1 MNMFLKELDQVFTNR
16 RPSRVSIKKKLS
28 LFFTLLVLCILLANN
43 TLHYIRSKN
52 RLIEFNQKEIT
63 LVTEEIGYEVEN
75 SKNSALYLED
85 RMGQELRTASIAIQN
100 SLPADYHDIS
110 NEQLKQLAEKVMVS
124 HITLLAPVGDD
135 IVGVRSSDADEV
147 NMSTKEWGFWY
158 TSFKQLLS
166 KQPVTTTRGVTL
178 PHFWSGPIEVAS
190 SNPDHIDKWGYYYD
204 GSTNYII
211 NPYFRDNHVFDVE
224 KKFGP
229 TNVMNRFTKKLDGV
243 LELTVFNPETFGEK
257 NQNVYLNGNKYIRI
271 DDRPIWYGTYMYRN
285 TSHDK
290 KLIHNAL
297 KTGKSQSYL
306 TEINH
311 KKILKTL
318 VPIKEKNSP
327 TYVIGVVY
335 DYGLIEKELQ
345 QELIKHLLLSL
356 PFIFLVLVTS
366 SIFSTSITRPI
377 KRIMGHVNQIA
388 KGNFGKV
395 LNTRRKDELGG
406 LVANINDLS
415 HFLKT
420 YVDDLKK
427 SQEESEYHAYHD
439 FLTGLPNRRYFKE
452 ELNRRLIES
461 KDKSIDH
468 VAVLFMDIDR
478 FKDIN
483 DTLGHSKGDKLIQ
496 IVANRIKEC
505 LPSSNSFLTRQGGD
519 EFVIL
524 FSDFAP
530 NEVECIA
537 EKMLAYVQQPC
548 YIDNDEIF
556 VSMSSGLSFY
566 PNHSTNLDTLITYA
580 DVAMY
585 ASKRNGGNK
594 VTIYHDSLIKKQT
607 ERVQIET
614 RLRKAIQKSDIDV
627 YYQPKIEA
635 KHNVITGVEALVR
648 WNDAELGF
656 VSPEVFIPIAEE
668 AGLIHSLWEVVMKK
682 ACSQVSKWNKD
693 RNEKMTLAVNFSPRQ
708 FQDPIVLVN
717 EIQQFLSL
725 HRFDPT
731 WFEMEITES
740 TLLMNAE
747 ETIKALHLLK
757 KYGIS
762 ISIDDFGTG
771 YSSLSYLKKLPIDCL
786 KIDRSFIQDI
796 QEDYS
801 NSEIAQAIISLSQSL
816 KLQVIAE
823 GVEEEYQQA
832 FLIKN
837 GCDHMQGYLFSKPLA
852 AKDFEAA
859 FLNC

>member
-1 MNMFLKELDQVFTNR
+1 M
-16 RPSRVSIKKKLS
+16 SIKKKLS
-28 LFFTLLVLCILLANN
+28 VFFTLLVLCILLANN

-52 RLIEFNQKEIT
+52 RLTEFNQREIT
-63 LVTEEIGYEVEN
+63 LVTEEIAYEVEN
-75 SKNSALYLED
+75 SKNSASYMED
-85 RMGQELRTASIAIQN
+85 RMAQELRTASIAIQQ
-100 SLPADYHDIS
+100 SLPADYHDVS
-110 NEQLKQLAEKVMVS
+110 NDELKQLAKKLRVS
-124 HITLLAPVGDD
+124 HITLLAPVEGD
-135 IVGVRSSDADEV
+135 IIGVKSSDPKEI
-147 NMSTKEWGFWY
+147 NMSTKEWGYWY
-158 TSFKQLLS
+158 TSFQQLLS
-166 KQPVTTTRGVTL
+166 QQPVTTTKGLTL

-190 SNPDHIDKWGYYYD
+190 SNPNHIDKWGYYYD

-211 NPYFRDNHVFDVE
+211 DPYFRDRHVLDFE
-224 KKFGP
+224 KRFGP
-229 TNVMNRFTKKLDGV
+229 TNVMNRFTENLEGV
-243 LELTVFNPETFGEK
+243 LELTAFNPKNFGK
-257 NQNVYLNGNKYIRI
+257 RNQKVYLNGNKYIRI
-271 DDRPIWYGTYMYRN
+271 KDQPIWYGTYTYQN
-285 TSHDK
+285 TERDK
-290 KLIHNAL
+290 MSIQAAL
-297 KTGKSQSYL
+297 KTGKSQSY
-306 TEINH
+306 TAKINN
-311 KKILKTL
+311 KKVLKTL

-327 TYVIGVVY
+327 AYVIGVVY

-356 PFIFLVLVTS
+356 PFIFIVLIISFV
-366 SIFSTSITRPI
+366 FSTSITRPI
-377 KRIMGHVNQIA
+377 KHIMEHVNQIA

-395 LNTRRKDELGG
+395 LNVRRKDELGG
-406 LVANINDLS
+406 LVANINHLS

-461 KDKSIDH
+461 KEKSIRH

-483 DTLGHSKGDKLIQ
+483 DTLGHSKGDQLIQ
-496 IVANRIKEC
+496 LIANRIKEC
-505 LPSSNSFLTRQGGD
+505 LPPANNFLTRQGGD

-524 FSDFAP
+524 FSDFTP
-530 NEVECIA
+530 EEVEGIT
-537 EKMLAYVQQPC
+537 EKIMAYVQQPC
-548 YIDNDEIF
+548 YIDSDEVF
-556 VSMSSGLSFY
+556 VSISSGLSFY
-566 PNHSTNLDTLITYA
+566 PEHSTNLDTLITYA

-585 ASKRNGGNK
+585 ASKRQGGSK
-594 VTIYHDSLIKKQT
+594 VSIYHDSLNQKQA
-607 ERVQIET
+607 EKVHIET
-614 RLRKAIQKSDIDV
+614 RLRKAIQKGDIDV

-635 KHNVITGVEALVR
+635 MRNVITGVEALVR

-656 VSPEVFIPIAEE
+656 VSPEAFIPIAEE
-668 AGLIHSLWEVVMKK
+668 AGLIQSLWEVVMKK

-708 FQDPIVLVN
+708 FQDPIMLVN
-717 EIQQFLSL
+717 EIKQFLSL

-823 GVEEEYQQA
+823 GVEEEYQKA
-832 FLIKN
+832 FLMEN
-837 GCDHMQGYLFSKPLA
+837 GCDHMQGYLFSKPLNA
-852 AKDFEAA
+852 EDFEAA
-859 FLNC
+859 FLNS

>member
-1 MNMFLKELDQVFTNR
+1 M
-16 RPSRVSIKKKLS
+16 SIKKKLS
-28 LFFTLLVLCILLANN
+28 VFFTLLVLCILLANN

-52 RLIEFNQKEIT
+52 RLIEFNKKEIT
-63 LVTEEIGYEVEN
+63 LVTEEIAYEVEN
-75 SKNSALYLED
+75 SKNSASYMEN
-85 RMGQELRTASIAIQN
+85 RMAQELRTASIAIQD
-100 SLPADYHDIS
+100 SLPADYHDVS
-110 NEQLKQLAEKVMVS
+110 NDQLKRLAKKLMIS
-124 HITLLAPVGDD
+124 HITLLAPAGDD
-135 IVGVRSSDADEV
+135 IIGVKSSDPKEI
-147 NMSTKEWGFWY
+147 NMSTKEWGYWY
-158 TSFKQLLS
+158 TSFRQLLS
-166 KQPVTTTRGVTL
+166 QQTITTKKGVTL

-190 SNPDHIDKWGYYYD
+190 SNPNHIDKWGYYYD

-211 NPYFRDNHVFDVE
+211 DPYFRDRHVLDFE
-224 KKFGP
+224 KRFGP
-229 TNVMNRFTKKLDGV
+229 TNVMNRFTENLEGV
-243 LELTVFNPETFGEK
+243 LELTVFNPKNFGK
-257 NQNVYLNGNKYIRI
+257 RNQNVYLNGNKYIKI
-271 DDRPIWYGTYMYRN
+271 KDQPIWYGTYTYRN
-285 TSHDK
+285 TERDK
-290 KLIHNAL
+290 KSIQEVL

-306 TEINH
+306 AEINH
-311 KKILKTL
+311 KKVLKTL
-318 VPIKEKNSP
+318 VPIKEKNTP
-327 TYVIGVVY
+327 AYVIGVVY

-356 PFIFLVLVTS
+356 PFIFIVLIISFV
-366 SIFSTSITRPI
+366 FSTSITRPI
-377 KRIMGHVNQIA
+377 KHIMEHVNQIA

-395 LNTRRKDELGG
+395 LNVRRKDELGG
-406 LVANINDLS
+406 LVANINHLS

-461 KDKSIDH
+461 KEKSIRH

-483 DTLGHSKGDKLIQ
+483 DTLGHSKGDQLIQ
-496 IVANRIKEC
+496 LIANRIKEC
-505 LPSSNSFLTRQGGD
+505 LPPANNFLTRQGGD

-524 FSDFAP
+524 FSDFTP
-530 NEVECIA
+530 EEVEGIT
-537 EKMLAYVQQPC
+537 EKIMAYVQQPC
-548 YIDNDEIF
+548 YIDNDEVF
-556 VSMSSGLSFY
+556 VSISSGLSFY
-566 PNHSTNLDTLITYA
+566 PEHSTNLDTLITYA

-585 ASKRNGGNK
+585 ASKRQGGSK
-594 VTIYHDSLIKKQT
+594 VSIYHDSLNKKQA
-607 ERVQIET
+607 EKVHIET
-614 RLRKAIQKSDIDV
+614 RLRKAIQKGDIDV

-635 KHNVITGVEALVR
+635 HRNVITGVEALVR

-656 VSPEVFIPIAEE
+656 VSPEAFIPIAEE
-668 AGLIHSLWEVVMKK
+668 AGLIQYLWEVVMKK
-682 ACSQVSKWNKD
+682 ACSQVSEWNKVSD
-693 RNEKMTLAVNFSPRQ
+693 EKMTLAVNFSPRQ
-708 FQDPIVLVN
+708 FQDPVVLVN
-717 EIQQFLSL
+717 EIKHFLSL
-725 HRFDPT
+725 HRFDPA

-816 KLQVIAE
+816 KLEVIAE
-823 GVEEEYQQA
+823 GVEEEYQKA
-832 FLIKN
+832 FLMEN

-852 AKDFEAA
+852 AEDFEEA
-859 FLNC
+859 FLNS

>member
-1 MNMFLKELDQVFTNR
+1 M
-16 RPSRVSIKKKLS
+16 SIKKKLS
-28 LFFTLLVLCILLANN
+28 VFFTLLVLCILLANN

-52 RLIEFNQKEIT
+52 RLTEFNQREIT
-63 LVTEEIGYEVEN
+63 LVTEEIAYEVEN
-75 SKNSALYLED
+75 SKNSASYMED
-85 RMGQELRTASIAIQN
+85 RMAQELRTASIAIQQ

-110 NEQLKQLAEKVMVS
+110 NDELKQLAKKLMVS
-124 HITLLAPVGDD
+124 HITLLAPVEGD
-135 IVGVRSSDADEV
+135 IIGVKSSDPKEI
-147 NMSTKEWGFWY
+147 NMSTKEWGYWY
-158 TSFKQLLS
+158 TSFQQLLS
-166 KQPVTTTRGVTL
+166 QQPVTTTKGLTL

-190 SNPDHIDKWGYYYD
+190 SNPNHIDKWGYYYD

-211 NPYFRDNHVFDVE
+211 NPYFRDRHVLDFE
-224 KKFGP
+224 KRFGP
-229 TNVMNRFTKKLDGV
+229 TNVMNRFTENLEGV
-243 LELTVFNPETFGEK
+243 LELTAFNPKNFGK
-257 NQNVYLNGNKYIRI
+257 RNQNVYLNGNKYIRI
-271 DDRPIWYGTYMYRN
+271 KDQPIWYGTYAYRN
-285 TSHDK
+285 TERDK
-290 KLIHNAL
+290 TSIQKAL
-297 KTGKSQSYL
+297 KTGKSQSY
-306 TEINH
+306 TAKINH
-311 KKILKTL
+311 KKVLKTL

-327 TYVIGVVY
+327 AYVIGVVY
-335 DYGLIEKELQ
+335 DYGIIEKELQ

-356 PFIFLVLVTS
+356 PFIFIVLIISFV
-366 SIFSTSITRPI
+366 FSTSITRPI
-377 KRIMGHVNQIA
+377 KHIMEHVNQIA

-395 LNTRRKDELGG
+395 LNVRRKDELGG
-406 LVANINDLS
+406 LVANINHLS

-461 KDKSIDH
+461 KEKSIRH

-483 DTLGHSKGDKLIQ
+483 DTLGHSKGDRLIQ
-496 IVANRIKEC
+496 LIANRIKEC
-505 LPSSNSFLTRQGGD
+505 LPPANNFLTRQGGD

-524 FSDFAP
+524 FSDFTP
-530 NEVECIA
+530 EEVEGIT
-537 EKMLAYVQQPC
+537 EKIMAYVQQPC
-548 YIDNDEIF
+548 YIDNDEVF
-556 VSMSSGLSFY
+556 VSISSGLSFY
-566 PNHSTNLDTLITYA
+566 PEHSTNLDTLITYA

-585 ASKRNGGNK
+585 ASKRQGGSK
-594 VTIYHDSLIKKQT
+594 VSIYHDSLNQKQA
-607 ERVQIET
+607 EKVHIET
-614 RLRKAIQKSDIDV
+614 RLRKVIQKGDIDV

-635 KHNVITGVEALVR
+635 KRNVITGVEALVR

-668 AGLIHSLWEVVMKK
+668 AGLIQSLWEVVMKK

-823 GVEEEYQQA
+823 GVEEEYQKA
-832 FLIKN
+832 FLMEN
-837 GCDHMQGYLFSKPLA
+837 GCDHMQGYLFSKPLNA
-852 AKDFEAA
+852 EDFEAA
-859 FLNC
+859 FLNS

>member
-1 MNMFLKELDQVFTNR
+1 M
-16 RPSRVSIKKKLS
+16 SIKKKLS
-28 LFFTLLVLCILLANN
+28 VFFTLLVLCILLANN

-52 RLIEFNQKEIT
+52 RLTEFNQREIT
-63 LVTEEIGYEVEN
+63 LVTEEIAYEVEN
-75 SKNSALYLED
+75 SKNSASYMED
-85 RMGQELRTASIAIQN
+85 RMAQELRTASIAIQQ
-100 SLPADYHDIS
+100 SLPADYHDVS
-110 NEQLKQLAEKVMVS
+110 NDELKQLAKKLRVS
-124 HITLLAPVGDD
+124 HITLLAPVEGD
-135 IVGVRSSDADEV
+135 IIGVKSSDPKEI
-147 NMSTKEWGFWY
+147 NMSTKEWGYWY
-158 TSFKQLLS
+158 TSFQQLLS
-166 KQPVTTTRGVTL
+166 QQPVTTTKGLTL

-190 SNPDHIDKWGYYYD
+190 SNPNHIDKWGYYYD

-211 NPYFRDNHVFDVE
+211 DPYFRDRHVLDFE
-224 KKFGP
+224 KRFGP
-229 TNVMNRFTKKLDGV
+229 TNVMNRFTENLEGV
-243 LELTVFNPETFGEK
+243 LELTAFNPKNFGK
-257 NQNVYLNGNKYIRI
+257 RNQNVYLNGNKYIRI
-271 DDRPIWYGTYMYRN
+271 KDQPIWYGTYTYQN
-285 TSHDK
+285 TEHDK
-290 KLIHNAL
+290 MSIQKAL
-297 KTGKSQSYL
+297 KTGKSQSY
-306 TEINH
+306 TAKINN
-311 KKILKTL
+311 KKVLKTL

-327 TYVIGVVY
+327 AYVIGVVY

-356 PFIFLVLVTS
+356 PFIFIVLIISFV
-366 SIFSTSITRPI
+366 FSTSITRPI
-377 KRIMGHVNQIA
+377 KHIMEHVNQIA

-395 LNTRRKDELGG
+395 LNVRRKDELGG
-406 LVANINDLS
+406 LVANINHLS

-461 KDKSIDH
+461 KEKSIRH

-483 DTLGHSKGDKLIQ
+483 DTLGHSKGDQLIQ
-496 IVANRIKEC
+496 LIANRIKEC
-505 LPSSNSFLTRQGGD
+505 LPPANNFLTRQGGD

-524 FSDFAP
+524 FSDFTQE
-530 NEVECIA
+530 EVKGIT
-537 EKMLAYVQQPC
+537 EKIIAYVQQPC
-548 YIDNDEIF
+548 YIDNDEVF
-556 VSMSSGLSFY
+556 VSISSGLSFY
-566 PNHSTNLDTLITYA
+566 PEHSTNLDTLITYA

-585 ASKRNGGNK
+585 ASKRQGGSK
-594 VTIYHDSLIKKQT
+594 VSIYHDSLNQKQA
-607 ERVQIET
+607 EKVHIET
-614 RLRKAIQKSDIDV
+614 RLRKAIQKGDIDV

-635 KHNVITGVEALVR
+635 KRNVITGVEALVR

-656 VSPEVFIPIAEE
+656 VSPEAFIPIAEE
-668 AGLIHSLWEVVMKK
+668 AGLIQSLWEVVMKK

-708 FQDPIVLVN
+708 FQDPIMLVN
-717 EIQQFLSL
+717 EIKQFLSL

-823 GVEEEYQQA
+823 GVEEEYQKA
-832 FLIKN
+832 FLMEN
-837 GCDHMQGYLFSKPLA
+837 GCDHMQGYLFSKPLNA
-852 AKDFEAA
+852 EDFEAA
-859 FLNC
+859 FLNS

>member
-1 MNMFLKELDQVFTNR
+1 MNCGCRAKKKVRELEPLGF
-16 RPSRVSIKKKLS
+16 SRVE
-28 LFFTLLVLCILLANN
+28 
-43 TLHYIRSKN
+43 Y
-52 RLIEFNQKEIT
+52 Q
-63 LVTEEIGYEVEN
+63 
-75 SKNSALYLED
+75 
-85 RMGQELRTASIAIQN
+85 
-100 SLPADYHDIS
+100 
-110 NEQLKQLAEKVMVS
+110 
-124 HITLLAPVGDD
+124 
-135 IVGVRSSDADEV
+135 
-147 NMSTKEWGFWY
+147 
-158 TSFKQLLS
+158 
-166 KQPVTTTRGVTL
+166 
-178 PHFWSGPIEVAS
+178 
-190 SNPDHIDKWGYYYD
+190 
-204 GSTNYII
+204 
-211 NPYFRDNHVFDVE
+211 
-224 KKFGP
+224 
-229 TNVMNRFTKKLDGV
+229 
-243 LELTVFNPETFGEK
+243 
-257 NQNVYLNGNKYIRI
+257 
-271 DDRPIWYGTYMYRN
+271 
-285 TSHDK
+285 
-290 KLIHNAL
+290 
-297 KTGKSQSYL
+297 
-306 TEINH
+306 
-311 KKILKTL
+311 
-318 VPIKEKNSP
+318 
-327 TYVIGVVY
+327 VIGVVY

-356 PFIFLVLVTS
+356 PFIFIVLIIS
-366 SIFSTSITRPI
+366 FIFSTSITRPI
-377 KRIMGHVNQIA
+377 ERIMEHVNQIA

-395 LNTRRKDELGG
+395 LNVRRKDELGG
-406 LVANINDLS
+406 LVANINHLS

-461 KDKSIDH
+461 KEKSIRH

-483 DTLGHSKGDKLIQ
+483 DTLGHSKGDQLI
-496 IVANRIKEC
+496 ANRIKEC
-505 LPSSNSFLTRQGGD
+505 LPAANSFLTRQGGD

-524 FSDFAP
+524 FSDFTP
-530 NEVECIA
+530 EEVEEIA
-537 EKMLAYVQQPC
+537 EKIIAYVQQPC
-548 YIDNDEIF
+548 YIDNDEVF
-556 VSMSSGLSFY
+556 VSISSGLSFY
-566 PNHSTNLDTLITYA
+566 PEHTTNLDTLITYA

-585 ASKRNGGNK
+585 ASKKQSGSK
-594 VTIYHDSLIKKQT
+594 VSIYHDSLNQKQT
-607 ERVQIET
+607 EKVHIET
-614 RLRKAIQKSDIDV
+614 RLRKAIQKGDIDV

-635 KHNVITGVEALVR
+635 KRNIVTGVEALMR

-682 ACSQVSKWNKD
+682 TCSQVSEWNKD
-693 RNEKMTLAVNFSPRQ
+693 LNEKMTLAVNFSPRQ

-717 EIQQFLSL
+717 EIKHFLSL

-823 GVEEEYQQA
+823 GVEEEYQKA
-832 FLIKN
+832 FLIEN
-837 GCDHMQGYLFSKPLA
+837 GCDHIQGYLFSKPLA
-852 AKDFEAA
+852 AKDCEAA
-859 FLNC
+859 FLNS

>member
-1 MNMFLKELDQVFTNR
+1 M
-16 RPSRVSIKKKLS
+16 SIKKKLS
-28 LFFTLLVLCILLANN
+28 VFFTLLVLCILLVNN

-63 LVTEEIGYEVEN
+63 LVTEEIAYEVEN
-75 SKNSALYLED
+75 SKNSASYMED
-85 RMGQELRTASIAIQN
+85 RMAQELRTASIAIQQ

-110 NEQLKQLAEKVMVS
+110 NDQLKQLAKKLMVS
-124 HITLLAPVGDD
+124 HITLLAPVKGD
-135 IVGVRSSDADEV
+135 IIGVKSSDPKEIK
-147 NMSTKEWGFWY
+147 MSTKEWGYWY
-158 TSFKQLLS
+158 TSFQQLLS
-166 KQPVTTTRGVTL
+166 QQPVTTKKGFAL
-178 PHFWSGPIEVAS
+178 SHFWSGPIEIAS
-190 SNPDHIDKWGYYYD
+190 SNPNHIDKWGYYYD

-211 NPYFRDNHVFDVE
+211 NPYFRDKHVLDFE
-224 KKFGP
+224 RKFGP
-229 TNVMNRFTKKLDGV
+229 TNVMNRFTENLDGV
-243 LELTVFNPETFGEK
+243 LELTVFNPKNFGK
-257 NQNVYLNGNKYIRI
+257 RNQNVYLNGNKYIKI
-271 DDRPIWYGTYMYRN
+271 KDQPIWYGTYTYRN
-285 TSHDK
+285 TERDK
-290 KLIHNAL
+290 KSIQEVL

-306 TEINH
+306 AEINH
-311 KKILKTL
+311 KKVLKTL
-318 VPIKEKNSP
+318 VPIKEKNTP
-327 TYVIGVVY
+327 AYVIGVVY

-356 PFIFLVLVTS
+356 PFIFIVLIIS
-366 SIFSTSITRPI
+366 FIFSTSITRPI
-377 KRIMGHVNQIA
+377 KHIMEHVNQIA

-406 LVANINDLS
+406 LVANINHLS

-461 KDKSIDH
+461 KEKSIRH

-483 DTLGHSKGDKLIQ
+483 DTLGHSKGDQLIQ
-496 IVANRIKEC
+496 LIANRIKEC
-505 LPSSNSFLTRQGGD
+505 LPSANSFLTRQGGD

-524 FSDFAP
+524 FSDFTP
-530 NEVECIA
+530 EEVKGIT
-537 EKMLAYVQQPC
+537 EKIMAYVQQPC
-548 YIDNDEIF
+548 YIDNDEVF
-556 VSMSSGLSFY
+556 VSISSGLSFY
-566 PNHSTNLDTLITYA
+566 PEHSTNLDTLITYA

-585 ASKRNGGNK
+585 ASKRQGGSK
-594 VTIYHDSLIKKQT
+594 VSIYHDSLNKKQA
-607 ERVQIET
+607 EKVHIET
-614 RLRKAIQKSDIDV
+614 RLRKAIQKGNIDV

-635 KHNVITGVEALVR
+635 KRNVITGVEALVR
-648 WNDAELGF
+648 WNDVELGF
-656 VSPEVFIPIAEE
+656 VSPEAFIPIAEE
-668 AGLIHSLWEVVMKK
+668 AGLIQYLWEVVMKK
-682 ACSQVSKWNKD
+682 ACSQVSEWNKVSD
-693 RNEKMTLAVNFSPRQ
+693 EKMTLAVNFSPRQ
-708 FQDPIVLVN
+708 FQDPVVLVN
-717 EIQQFLSL
+717 EIKHFLSL
-725 HRFDPT
+725 HRFDPA

-747 ETIKALHLLK
+747 ETIKTLHLLK

-816 KLQVIAE
+816 KLEVIAE
-823 GVEEEYQQA
+823 GVEEEYQKA
-832 FLIKN
+832 FLMKN
-837 GCDHMQGYLFSKPLA
+837 GCDHMQGYLFSKPLSA
-852 AKDFEAA
+852 EDFEEA
-859 FLNC
+859 FLNS

>member
-1 MNMFLKELDQVFTNR
+1 M
-16 RPSRVSIKKKLS
+16 SIKKKLS
-28 LFFTLLVLCILLANN
+28 VFFTLLVLCILLANN

-52 RLIEFNQKEIT
+52 RLIEFNKKEIT
-63 LVTEEIGYEVEN
+63 LVTEGIAYEVEN
-75 SKNSALYLED
+75 SKNSASYMEN
-85 RMGQELRTASIAIQN
+85 RMAQELRTASIAIQD
-100 SLPADYHDIS
+100 SLPADYHDVS
-110 NEQLKQLAEKVMVS
+110 NDQLKRLAKKLMIS
-124 HITLLAPVGDD
+124 HITLLAPAGDD
-135 IVGVRSSDADEV
+135 IIGVKSSDPKEI
-147 NMSTKEWGFWY
+147 NMSTKEWGYWY
-158 TSFKQLLS
+158 TSFRQLLS
-166 KQPVTTTRGVTL
+166 QQTITTKKGVTL

-190 SNPDHIDKWGYYYD
+190 SNPNHIDKWGYYYD

-211 NPYFRDNHVFDVE
+211 DPYFRDRHVLDFE
-224 KKFGP
+224 KRFGP
-229 TNVMNRFTKKLDGV
+229 TNVMNRFTENLEGV
-243 LELTVFNPETFGEK
+243 LELTVFNPENFGK
-257 NQNVYLNGNKYIRI
+257 RNQNVYLNGNKYIKI
-271 DDRPIWYGTYMYRN
+271 KDQPIWYGTYTYRN
-285 TSHDK
+285 TERDK
-290 KLIHNAL
+290 KSIQEVL

-306 TEINH
+306 AEINH
-311 KKILKTL
+311 KKVLKTL
-318 VPIKEKNSP
+318 VPIKEKNTP
-327 TYVIGVVY
+327 AYVIGVVY

-356 PFIFLVLVTS
+356 PFIFIVLIIS
-366 SIFSTSITRPI
+366 FIFSTSITRPI
-377 KRIMGHVNQIA
+377 KHIMEHVNQIA

-406 LVANINDLS
+406 LVANINHLS

-452 ELNRRLIES
+452 QLNRRLIES
-461 KDKSIDH
+461 KEKSIRH

-483 DTLGHSKGDKLIQ
+483 DTLGHSKGDQLIQ
-496 IVANRIKEC
+496 LIANRIKEC
-505 LPSSNSFLTRQGGD
+505 LPSANSFLTRQGGD

-524 FSDFAP
+524 FSDFTP
-530 NEVECIA
+530 EEVKGIT
-537 EKMLAYVQQPC
+537 EKIMAYVQQPC
-548 YIDNDEIF
+548 YIDNDEVF
-556 VSMSSGLSFY
+556 VSISSGLSFY
-566 PNHSTNLDTLITYA
+566 PEHSTNLDTLITYA

-585 ASKRNGGNK
+585 ASKRQGGSK
-594 VTIYHDSLIKKQT
+594 VSIYHDSLNKKQA
-607 ERVQIET
+607 EKVHIET
-614 RLRKAIQKSDIDV
+614 RLRKAIQKGDIDV

-635 KHNVITGVEALVR
+635 KRNVITGVEALVR

-656 VSPEVFIPIAEE
+656 VSPEAFIPIAEE
-668 AGLIHSLWEVVMKK
+668 AGLIQYLWEVVMKK
-682 ACSQVSKWNKD
+682 ACSQVSEWNKVSD
-693 RNEKMTLAVNFSPRQ
+693 EKMTLAVNFSPRQ
-708 FQDPIVLVN
+708 FQDPVVLVN
-717 EIQQFLSL
+717 EIKHFLSL
-725 HRFDPT
+725 HRFDPA

-816 KLQVIAE
+816 KLEVIAE
-823 GVEEEYQQA
+823 GVEEEYQKA
-832 FLIKN
+832 FLMKN

-852 AKDFEAA
+852 AEDFEEA
-859 FLNC
+859 FLNS

>member
-1 MNMFLKELDQVFTNR
+1 M
-16 RPSRVSIKKKLS
+16 SIKKKLS
-28 LFFTLLVLCILLANN
+28 VFFTLLVLCILLANN

-52 RLIEFNQKEIT
+52 RLTEFNQREIT
-63 LVTEEIGYEVEN
+63 LVTEEIAYEVEN
-75 SKNSALYLED
+75 SKNSASYMED
-85 RMGQELRTASIAIQN
+85 RMAQELRTASIAIQQ
-100 SLPADYHDIS
+100 SLPADYHDVS
-110 NEQLKQLAEKVMVS
+110 NDELKQLAKKLRVS
-124 HITLLAPVGDD
+124 HITLLAPVEGD
-135 IVGVRSSDADEV
+135 IIGVKSSDPKEI
-147 NMSTKEWGFWY
+147 NMSTKEWGYWY
-158 TSFKQLLS
+158 TSFQQLLS
-166 KQPVTTTRGVTL
+166 QQPVTTTKGLTL

-190 SNPDHIDKWGYYYD
+190 SNPNHIDKWGYYYD

-211 NPYFRDNHVFDVE
+211 DPYFRDRHVLDFE
-224 KKFGP
+224 KRFGP
-229 TNVMNRFTKKLDGV
+229 TNVMNRFTENLEGV
-243 LELTVFNPETFGEK
+243 LELTAFNPKNFGK
-257 NQNVYLNGNKYIRI
+257 RNQNVYLNGNKYIRI
-271 DDRPIWYGTYMYRN
+271 KDQPIWYGTYTYQN
-285 TSHDK
+285 TERDK
-290 KLIHNAL
+290 MSIQKAL
-297 KTGKSQSYL
+297 KTGKSQSY
-306 TEINH
+306 TAKINH
-311 KKILKTL
+311 KKVLKTL

-327 TYVIGVVY
+327 AYVIGVVY

-356 PFIFLVLVTS
+356 PFIFIVLIISFV
-366 SIFSTSITRPI
+366 FSTSITRPI
-377 KRIMGHVNQIA
+377 KHIMEHVNQIA

-395 LNTRRKDELGG
+395 LNVRRKDELGG
-406 LVANINDLS
+406 LVANINHLS

-461 KDKSIDH
+461 KEKSIRH

-483 DTLGHSKGDKLIQ
+483 DTLGHSKGDQLIQ
-496 IVANRIKEC
+496 LIANRIKEC
-505 LPSSNSFLTRQGGD
+505 LPPANSFLTRQGGD

-524 FSDFAP
+524 FSDFTP
-530 NEVECIA
+530 EEVERIT
-537 EKMLAYVQQPC
+537 EKIIAYVQQPC
-548 YIDNDEIF
+548 YIDNDEVF
-556 VSMSSGLSFY
+556 VSISSGLSFY
-566 PNHSTNLDTLITYA
+566 PEHSTNLDTLITYA

-585 ASKRNGGNK
+585 ASKRQGGSK
-594 VTIYHDSLIKKQT
+594 VSIYHDSLNQKQA
-607 ERVQIET
+607 EKVHIET
-614 RLRKAIQKSDIDV
+614 RLRKAIQKGDIDV

-635 KHNVITGVEALVR
+635 KRNVITGVEALVR

-668 AGLIHSLWEVVMKK
+668 AGLIQSLWEVVMKK
-682 ACSQVSKWNKD
+682 ACSQVSKWNKN

-717 EIQQFLSL
+717 EIQQFLSH

-823 GVEEEYQQA
+823 GVEEEYQKA
-832 FLIKN
+832 FLMEN
-837 GCDHMQGYLFSKPLA
+837 GCDHMQGYLFSKPLNA
-852 AKDFEAA
+852 EDFEAA
-859 FLNC
+859 FLNS

>member
-1 MNMFLKELDQVFTNR
+1 M
-16 RPSRVSIKKKLS
+16 
-28 LFFTLLVLCILLANN
+28 A
-43 TLHYIRSKN
+43 
-52 RLIEFNQKEIT
+52 
-63 LVTEEIGYEVEN
+63 
-75 SKNSALYLED
+75 
-85 RMGQELRTASIAIQN
+85 QELRTASIAIQD
-100 SLPADYHDIS
+100 SLPADYHDVS
-110 NEQLKQLAEKVMVS
+110 NDQLKRLAKKLMIS
-124 HITLLAPVGDD
+124 HITLLAPAGDD
-135 IVGVRSSDADEV
+135 IIGVKSSDPKEI
-147 NMSTKEWGFWY
+147 NMSTKEWGYWY
-158 TSFKQLLS
+158 TSFRQLLS
-166 KQPVTTTRGVTL
+166 QQTITTKKGVTL

-190 SNPDHIDKWGYYYD
+190 SNPNHIDKWGYYYD

-211 NPYFRDNHVFDVE
+211 DPYFRDRHVLDFE
-224 KKFGP
+224 KRFGP
-229 TNVMNRFTKKLDGV
+229 TNVMNRFTENLEGV
-243 LELTVFNPETFGEK
+243 LELTVFNPKNFGK
-257 NQNVYLNGNKYIRI
+257 RNQNVYLNGNKYIKI
-271 DDRPIWYGTYMYRN
+271 KDQPIWYGTYTYRN
-285 TSHDK
+285 TERDK
-290 KLIHNAL
+290 KSIQEVL

-306 TEINH
+306 AEINH
-311 KKILKTL
+311 KKVLKTL
-318 VPIKEKNSP
+318 VPIKEKNTP
-327 TYVIGVVY
+327 AYVIGVVY

-356 PFIFLVLVTS
+356 PFIFIVLIIS
-366 SIFSTSITRPI
+366 FIFSTSITRPI
-377 KRIMGHVNQIA
+377 KHIMEHVNQIA

-406 LVANINDLS
+406 LVANINHLS

-452 ELNRRLIES
+452 QLNRRLIES
-461 KDKSIDH
+461 KEKSIRH

-483 DTLGHSKGDKLIQ
+483 DTLGHSKGDQLIQ
-496 IVANRIKEC
+496 LIANRIKEC
-505 LPSSNSFLTRQGGD
+505 LPSANSFLTRQGGD

-524 FSDFAP
+524 FSDFTP
-530 NEVECIA
+530 EEVKGIT
-537 EKMLAYVQQPC
+537 EKIMAYVQQPC
-548 YIDNDEIF
+548 YIDNDEVF
-556 VSMSSGLSFY
+556 VSISSGLSFY
-566 PNHSTNLDTLITYA
+566 PEHSTNLDTLITYA

-585 ASKRNGGNK
+585 ASKRQGGSK
-594 VTIYHDSLIKKQT
+594 VSIYHDSLNKKQA
-607 ERVQIET
+607 EKVHIET
-614 RLRKAIQKSDIDV
+614 RLRKAIQKGDIDV

-635 KHNVITGVEALVR
+635 KRNVITGVEALVR

-656 VSPEVFIPIAEE
+656 VSPEAFIPIAEE
-668 AGLIHSLWEVVMKK
+668 AGLIQYLWEVVMKK
-682 ACSQVSKWNKD
+682 ACSQVSEWNKVSD
-693 RNEKMTLAVNFSPRQ
+693 EKMTLAVNFSPRQ
-708 FQDPIVLVN
+708 FQDPVVLVN
-717 EIQQFLSL
+717 EIKHFLSL
-725 HRFDPT
+725 HRFDPA

-816 KLQVIAE
+816 KLEVIAE
-823 GVEEEYQQA
+823 GVEEEYQKA
-832 FLIKN
+832 FLMKN

-852 AKDFEAA
+852 AEDFEEA
-859 FLNC
+859 FLNS

>member
-1 MNMFLKELDQVFTNR
+1 MENR
-16 RPSRVSIKKKLS
+16 M
-28 LFFTLLVLCILLANN
+28 A
-43 TLHYIRSKN
+43 
-52 RLIEFNQKEIT
+52 
-63 LVTEEIGYEVEN
+63 
-75 SKNSALYLED
+75 
-85 RMGQELRTASIAIQN
+85 QELRTASIAIQQ
-100 SLPADYHDIS
+100 SLPADYRDVT
-110 NEQLKQLAEKVMVS
+110 NDQLKQLAKKLMVS
-124 HITLLAPVGDD
+124 HITLLAPVEGD
-135 IVGVRSSDADEV
+135 IIGVKSSDPKEI
-147 NMSTKEWGFWY
+147 NMSTKEWGYWY
-158 TSFKQLLS
+158 TSFQQLLS
-166 KQPVTTTRGVTL
+166 QQPVTTTKGLTL
-178 PHFWSGPIEVAS
+178 PHYWSGPIEVAS
-190 SNPDHIDKWGYYYD
+190 SNPNHIDKWGYYYD

-211 NPYFRDNHVFDVE
+211 DPYFRDQNVLDFE
-224 KKFGP
+224 KRFGP
-229 TNVMNRFTKKLDGV
+229 TNVMNRFTENLDGV
-243 LELTVFNPETFGEK
+243 LELTAFNPKNFGK
-257 NQNVYLNGNKYIRI
+257 RNQNVYLNGNKYIKI
-271 DDRPIWYGTYMYRN
+271 KDQPIWYGTYTYRN
-285 TSHDK
+285 TEHDK
-290 KLIHNAL
+290 KSIQKAL
-297 KTGKSQSYL
+297 KTGKSQSY
-306 TEINH
+306 TAEINH
-311 KKILKTL
+311 KKVLKTL

-356 PFIFLVLVTS
+356 PFIFIVLIISFV
-366 SIFSTSITRPI
+366 FSTSITRPI
-377 KRIMGHVNQIA
+377 KHIMEHVNQIA

-395 LNTRRKDELGG
+395 LNVKRKDELGG
-406 LVANINDLS
+406 LVANINHLS

-461 KDKSIDH
+461 KEKSIRH

-483 DTLGHSKGDKLIQ
+483 DTLGHSKGDQLIQ
-496 IVANRIKEC
+496 LIANRIKEC
-505 LPSSNSFLTRQGGD
+505 LPLSNSFLTRQGGD

-524 FSDFAP
+524 FSDFTP
-530 NEVECIA
+530 EEVEHIT
-537 EKMLAYVQQPC
+537 EKIMAYVQQPC
-548 YIDNDEIF
+548 YINNDEVF
-556 VSMSSGLSFY
+556 VSISSGLSFY
-566 PNHSTNLDTLITYA
+566 PEHSTNLDTLITYA

-585 ASKRNGGNK
+585 ASKRQGGNK
-594 VTIYHDSLIKKQT
+594 VSIYHDSLNQKQA
-607 ERVQIET
+607 EKVHIET
-614 RLRKAIQKSDIDV
+614 RLRKAIQKGDIDV

-635 KHNVITGVEALVR
+635 HRNVITGVEALVR

-656 VSPEVFIPIAEE
+656 VSPEAFIPIAEE
-668 AGLIHSLWEVVMKK
+668 TDLIQSLWEVVMRK

-717 EIQQFLSL
+717 EIQEFLSH

-823 GVEEEYQQA
+823 GVEEEYQKA
-832 FLIKN
+832 FLMEN

-852 AKDFEAA
+852 AEDFEAA
-859 FLNC
+859 FLNS

>member
-1 MNMFLKELDQVFTNR
+1 M
-16 RPSRVSIKKKLS
+16 SIKKKLS
-28 LFFTLLVLCILLANN
+28 VFFTLLVLCILLANN

-52 RLIEFNQKEIT
+52 RLTEFNQREIT
-63 LVTEEIGYEVEN
+63 LVTEEIAYEVEN
-75 SKNSALYLED
+75 SKNSASYMED
-85 RMGQELRTASIAIQN
+85 RMAQELRTASIAIQQ
-100 SLPADYHDIS
+100 SLPADYHDVS
-110 NEQLKQLAEKVMVS
+110 NDELKQLAKKLRVS
-124 HITLLAPVGDD
+124 HITLLAPVEGD
-135 IVGVRSSDADEV
+135 IIGVKSSDPKEI
-147 NMSTKEWGFWY
+147 NMSTKEWGYWY
-158 TSFKQLLS
+158 TSFQQLLS
-166 KQPVTTTRGVTL
+166 QQPVTTTKGLTL

-190 SNPDHIDKWGYYYD
+190 SNPNHIDKWGYYYD

-211 NPYFRDNHVFDVE
+211 DPYFRDRHVLDFE
-224 KKFGP
+224 KRFGP
-229 TNVMNRFTKKLDGV
+229 TNVMNRFTENLEGV
-243 LELTVFNPETFGEK
+243 LELTAFNPKNFGK
-257 NQNVYLNGNKYIRI
+257 RNQNVYLNGNKYIRI
-271 DDRPIWYGTYMYRN
+271 KDQPIWYGTYTYQN
-285 TSHDK
+285 TERDK
-290 KLIHNAL
+290 MSIQKAL
-297 KTGKSQSYL
+297 KTGKSQSY
-306 TEINH
+306 TAKINH
-311 KKILKTL
+311 KKVLKTL

-327 TYVIGVVY
+327 AYVIGVVY
-335 DYGLIEKELQ
+335 DYGLIERELQ

-356 PFIFLVLVTS
+356 PFIFIVLVIS
-366 SIFSTSITRPI
+366 FVFSTSITRPI
-377 KRIMGHVNQIA
+377 KHIMEHVNQIA

-395 LNTRRKDELGG
+395 LNVRRKDELGG
-406 LVANINDLS
+406 LVANINHLS

-461 KDKSIDH
+461 KEKSIRH

-483 DTLGHSKGDKLIQ
+483 DTLGHSKGDQLIQ
-496 IVANRIKEC
+496 LIANRIKEC
-505 LPSSNSFLTRQGGD
+505 LPPANSFLTRQGGD

-524 FSDFAP
+524 FSDFTP
-530 NEVECIA
+530 EEVERIT
-537 EKMLAYVQQPC
+537 EKIMAYVQQPC
-548 YIDNDEIF
+548 YIDNDEVF
-556 VSMSSGLSFY
+556 VSISSGLSFY
-566 PNHSTNLDTLITYA
+566 PEHSTNLDTLITYA

-585 ASKRNGGNK
+585 ASKRQGGSK
-594 VTIYHDSLIKKQT
+594 VSIYHDSLNQKQA
-607 ERVQIET
+607 EKVHIET
-614 RLRKAIQKSDIDV
+614 RLRKAIQKGDIDV

-635 KHNVITGVEALVR
+635 KRNVITGVEALVR

-656 VSPEVFIPIAEE
+656 VSPEAFIPIAEE
-668 AGLIHSLWEVVMKK
+668 AGLIQSLWEVVMKK

-693 RNEKMTLAVNFSPRQ
+693 RNGKMTLAVNFSPRQ

-823 GVEEEYQQA
+823 GVEEEYQKA
-832 FLIKN
+832 FLMEN
-837 GCDHMQGYLFSKPLA
+837 GCDHMQGYLFSKPLNA
-852 AKDFEAA
+852 EDFEAA
-859 FLNC
+859 FLNS

>member
-1 MNMFLKELDQVFTNR
+1 M
-16 RPSRVSIKKKLS
+16 
-28 LFFTLLVLCILLANN
+28 
-43 TLHYIRSKN
+43 HYIRSKN
-52 RLIEFNQKEIT
+52 RLIEFNKKEIT
-63 LVTEEIGYEVEN
+63 LVTEGIAYEVEN
-75 SKNSALYLED
+75 SKNSASYMEN
-85 RMGQELRTASIAIQN
+85 RMAQELRTASVAIQD
-100 SLPADYHDIS
+100 SLPADYHDVS
-110 NEQLKQLAEKVMVS
+110 NDQLKRLAKKLMIS
-124 HITLLAPVGDD
+124 HITLLAPAGDD
-135 IVGVRSSDADEV
+135 IIGVKSSDPKEI
-147 NMSTKEWGFWY
+147 NMSTKEWGYWY
-158 TSFKQLLS
+158 TSFRQLLS
-166 KQPVTTTRGVTL
+166 QQTITTKKGVTL

-190 SNPDHIDKWGYYYD
+190 SNPNHIDKWGYYYD

-211 NPYFRDNHVFDVE
+211 DPYFRDRHVLDFE
-224 KKFGP
+224 KRFGP
-229 TNVMNRFTKKLDGV
+229 TNVMNRFTENLEGV
-243 LELTVFNPETFGEK
+243 LELTVFNPKNFGK
-257 NQNVYLNGNKYIRI
+257 RNQNVYLNGNKYIKI
-271 DDRPIWYGTYMYRN
+271 KDQPIWYGTYTYRN
-285 TSHDK
+285 TERDK
-290 KLIHNAL
+290 KSIQEVL

-306 TEINH
+306 AEINH
-311 KKILKTL
+311 KKVLKTL
-318 VPIKEKNSP
+318 VPIKEKNTP
-327 TYVIGVVY
+327 AYVIGVVY

-356 PFIFLVLVTS
+356 PFIFIVLIIS
-366 SIFSTSITRPI
+366 FIFSTSITRPI
-377 KRIMGHVNQIA
+377 KHIMEHVNQIA

-406 LVANINDLS
+406 LVANINHLS

-452 ELNRRLIES
+452 QLNRRLIES
-461 KDKSIDH
+461 KEKSIRH

-483 DTLGHSKGDKLIQ
+483 DTLGHSKGDQLIQ
-496 IVANRIKEC
+496 LIANRIKKC
-505 LPSSNSFLTRQGGD
+505 LPSANSFLTRQGGD

-524 FSDFAP
+524 FSDFTP
-530 NEVECIA
+530 EEVKGIT
-537 EKMLAYVQQPC
+537 EKIMAYVQQPC
-548 YIDNDEIF
+548 YIDNDEVF
-556 VSMSSGLSFY
+556 VSISSGLSFY
-566 PNHSTNLDTLITYA
+566 PEHSTNLDTLITYA

-585 ASKRNGGNK
+585 ASKRQGGSK
-594 VTIYHDSLIKKQT
+594 VSIYHDSLNKKQA
-607 ERVQIET
+607 EKVHIET
-614 RLRKAIQKSDIDV
+614 RLRKAIQKGDIDV

-635 KHNVITGVEALVR
+635 KRNVITGVEALVR

-656 VSPEVFIPIAEE
+656 VSPEAFIPIAEE
-668 AGLIHSLWEVVMKK
+668 AGLIQYLWEVVMKK
-682 ACSQVSKWNKD
+682 ACSQVSEWNKVSD
-693 RNEKMTLAVNFSPRQ
+693 EKMTLAVNFSPRQ
-708 FQDPIVLVN
+708 FQDPVVLVN
-717 EIQQFLSL
+717 EIKHFLSL
-725 HRFDPT
+725 HRFDPA

-816 KLQVIAE
+816 KLEVIAE
-823 GVEEEYQQA
+823 GVEEEYQKA
-832 FLIKN
+832 FLMKN

-852 AKDFEAA
+852 AEDFEEA
-859 FLNC
+859 FLNS

>member
-1 MNMFLKELDQVFTNR
+1 M
-16 RPSRVSIKKKLS
+16 SIKKKLS
-28 LFFTLLVLCILLANN
+28 VFFTLLVLCILLANN

-52 RLIEFNQKEIT
+52 RLTEFNQREIT
-63 LVTEEIGYEVEN
+63 LVTEEIAYEVEN
-75 SKNSALYLED
+75 SKNSASYMED
-85 RMGQELRTASIAIQN
+85 RMAQELRTASIAIQQ
-100 SLPADYHDIS
+100 SLPADYHDVS
-110 NEQLKQLAEKVMVS
+110 NDELKQLAKKLRVS
-124 HITLLAPVGDD
+124 HITLLAPVEGD
-135 IVGVRSSDADEV
+135 IIGVKSSDPKEI
-147 NMSTKEWGFWY
+147 NMSTKEWGYWY
-158 TSFKQLLS
+158 TSFQQLLS
-166 KQPVTTTRGVTL
+166 QQPVTTTKGLTL

-190 SNPDHIDKWGYYYD
+190 SNPNHIDKWGYYYD

-211 NPYFRDNHVFDVE
+211 DPYFRDRHVLDFE
-224 KKFGP
+224 KRFGP
-229 TNVMNRFTKKLDGV
+229 TNVMNRFTENLEGV
-243 LELTVFNPETFGEK
+243 LELTAFNPKNFGK
-257 NQNVYLNGNKYIRI
+257 RNQNVYLNGNKYIRI
-271 DDRPIWYGTYMYRN
+271 KDQPIWYGTYTYQN
-285 TSHDK
+285 TERDK
-290 KLIHNAL
+290 MSIQKAL
-297 KTGKSQSYL
+297 KTGKSQSY
-306 TEINH
+306 TAKINH
-311 KKILKTL
+311 KKVLKTL

-327 TYVIGVVY
+327 AYVIGVVY

-356 PFIFLVLVTS
+356 PFIFIVLIISFV
-366 SIFSTSITRPI
+366 FSTSITRPI
-377 KRIMGHVNQIA
+377 KHIMEHVNQIA

-395 LNTRRKDELGG
+395 LNVRRKDELGG
-406 LVANINDLS
+406 LVANINHLS

-461 KDKSIDH
+461 KEKSIRH

-483 DTLGHSKGDKLIQ
+483 DTLGHSKGDQLIQ
-496 IVANRIKEC
+496 LIAHRIKEC
-505 LPSSNSFLTRQGGD
+505 LPPANSFLTRQGGD

-524 FSDFAP
+524 FSDFTP
-530 NEVECIA
+530 EEVEGIT
-537 EKMLAYVQQPC
+537 EKIMTYVQQPC
-548 YIDNDEIF
+548 YIDNDEVF
-556 VSMSSGLSFY
+556 VSISSGLSFY
-566 PNHSTNLDTLITYA
+566 PEHSTNLDTLITYA

-585 ASKRNGGNK
+585 ASKRQGGSK
-594 VTIYHDSLIKKQT
+594 VSIYHDSLNQKQA
-607 ERVQIET
+607 EKVHIET
-614 RLRKAIQKSDIDV
+614 RLRKAIQKGDIDI

-635 KHNVITGVEALVR
+635 TRNVITGVEALVR

-656 VSPEVFIPIAEE
+656 VSPEAFIPIAEE
-668 AGLIHSLWEVVMKK
+668 AGLIQSLWEVVMKK

-823 GVEEEYQQA
+823 GVEEEYQKA
-832 FLIKN
+832 FLMEN
-837 GCDHMQGYLFSKPLA
+837 GCDHMQGYLFSKPLNA
-852 AKDFEAA
+852 EDFEAA
-859 FLNC
+859 FLNS

>member
-1 MNMFLKELDQVFTNR
+1 M
-16 RPSRVSIKKKLS
+16 SIKKKLS
-28 LFFTLLVLCILLANN
+28 VFFTLLVLCILLANN

-52 RLIEFNQKEIT
+52 RLIEFNKKEIT
-63 LVTEEIGYEVEN
+63 LVTEEIAYEVEN
-75 SKNSALYLED
+75 SKNSASYMEN
-85 RMGQELRTASIAIQN
+85 RMAQELRTASIAIQD
-100 SLPADYHDIS
+100 SLPADYHDVS
-110 NEQLKQLAEKVMVS
+110 NDQLKRLAKKLMIS
-124 HITLLAPVGDD
+124 HITLLAPAGDD
-135 IVGVRSSDADEV
+135 IIGVKSSDPKEI
-147 NMSTKEWGFWY
+147 NMSTKEWGYWY
-158 TSFKQLLS
+158 TSFRQLLS
-166 KQPVTTTRGVTL
+166 QQTITTKKGVTL

-190 SNPDHIDKWGYYYD
+190 SNPNHIDKWGYYYD

-211 NPYFRDNHVFDVE
+211 DPYFRDRHVLDFE
-224 KKFGP
+224 KRFGP
-229 TNVMNRFTKKLDGV
+229 TNVMNRFTENLEGV
-243 LELTVFNPETFGEK
+243 LELTVFNPKNFGK
-257 NQNVYLNGNKYIRI
+257 RNQNVYLNGNKYIKI
-271 DDRPIWYGTYMYRN
+271 KDQPIWYGTYTYRN
-285 TSHDK
+285 TERDK
-290 KLIHNAL
+290 KSIQEVL

-306 TEINH
+306 AEINH
-311 KKILKTL
+311 KKVLKTL
-318 VPIKEKNSP
+318 VPIKEKNNP
-327 TYVIGVVY
+327 AYVIGVVY

-356 PFIFLVLVTS
+356 PFIFIVLIIS
-366 SIFSTSITRPI
+366 FIFSTSITRPI
-377 KRIMGHVNQIA
+377 KHIMEHVNQIA

-406 LVANINDLS
+406 LVANINHLS

-452 ELNRRLIES
+452 QLNRRLIES
-461 KDKSIDH
+461 KEKSIRH

-483 DTLGHSKGDKLIQ
+483 DTLGHSKGDQLIQ
-496 IVANRIKEC
+496 LIANRIKEC
-505 LPSSNSFLTRQGGD
+505 LPSANSFLTRQGGD

-524 FSDFAP
+524 FSDFTP
-530 NEVECIA
+530 EEVKGIT
-537 EKMLAYVQQPC
+537 EKIMAYVQQPC
-548 YIDNDEIF
+548 YIDNDEVF
-556 VSMSSGLSFY
+556 VSISSGLSFY
-566 PNHSTNLDTLITYA
+566 PEHSTNLDTLITYA

-585 ASKRNGGNK
+585 ASKRQGGSK
-594 VTIYHDSLIKKQT
+594 VSIYHDSLNKKQA
-607 ERVQIET
+607 EKVHIET
-614 RLRKAIQKSDIDV
+614 RLRKAIQKGDIDV

-635 KHNVITGVEALVR
+635 KRNVITGVEALVR

-656 VSPEVFIPIAEE
+656 VSPEAFIPIAEE
-668 AGLIHSLWEVVMKK
+668 AGLIQYLWEVVMKK
-682 ACSQVSKWNKD
+682 ACSQVSEWNKVSD
-693 RNEKMTLAVNFSPRQ
+693 EKMTLAVNFSPRQ
-708 FQDPIVLVN
+708 FQDPVVLVN
-717 EIQQFLSL
+717 EIKHFLSL
-725 HRFDPT
+725 HRFDPA

-816 KLQVIAE
+816 KLEVIAE
-823 GVEEEYQQA
+823 GVEEEYQKA
-832 FLIKN
+832 FLMKN

-852 AKDFEAA
+852 AEDFEEA
-859 FLNC
+859 FLNS

>member
-1 MNMFLKELDQVFTNR
+1 M
-16 RPSRVSIKKKLS
+16 SIKKKLS
-28 LFFTLLVLCILLANN
+28 VFFTLLVLCILLANN

-52 RLIEFNQKEIT
+52 RLIEFNKKEIT
-63 LVTEEIGYEVEN
+63 LVTEEIAYEVEN
-75 SKNSALYLED
+75 SKNSASYMEN
-85 RMGQELRTASIAIQN
+85 RMAQELRTASIAIQD
-100 SLPADYHDIS
+100 SLPADYHDVS
-110 NEQLKQLAEKVMVS
+110 NDQLKRLAKKLMIS
-124 HITLLAPVGDD
+124 HITLLAPAGDD
-135 IVGVRSSDADEV
+135 IIGVKSSDPKEI
-147 NMSTKEWGFWY
+147 NMSTKEWGYWY
-158 TSFKQLLS
+158 TSFRQLLS
-166 KQPVTTTRGVTL
+166 QQTITTKKGVTL

-190 SNPDHIDKWGYYYD
+190 SNPNHIDKWGYYYD

-211 NPYFRDNHVFDVE
+211 DPYFRDRHVLDFE
-224 KKFGP
+224 KRFGP
-229 TNVMNRFTKKLDGV
+229 TNVMNRFTENLEGV
-243 LELTVFNPETFGEK
+243 LELTVFNPKNFGK
-257 NQNVYLNGNKYIRI
+257 RNQNVYLNGNKYIKI
-271 DDRPIWYGTYMYRN
+271 KDQPIWYGTYTYRN
-285 TSHDK
+285 TERDK
-290 KLIHNAL
+290 KSIQEVL

-306 TEINH
+306 AEINH
-311 KKILKTL
+311 KKVLKTL
-318 VPIKEKNSP
+318 VPIKEKNTP
-327 TYVIGVVY
+327 AYVIGVVY

-356 PFIFLVLVTS
+356 PFIFIVLIIS
-366 SIFSTSITRPI
+366 FIFSTSITRPI
-377 KRIMGHVNQIA
+377 KHIMEHVNQIA

-395 LNTRRKDELGG
+395 LNSRRKDELGG
-406 LVANINDLS
+406 LVANINHLS

-461 KDKSIDH
+461 KEKSIRH

-483 DTLGHSKGDKLIQ
+483 DTLGHSKGDQLIQ
-496 IVANRIKEC
+496 LIANRIKEC
-505 LPSSNSFLTRQGGD
+505 LPPANNFLTRQGGD

-524 FSDFAP
+524 FSDFTP
-530 NEVECIA
+530 EEVEGIT
-537 EKMLAYVQQPC
+537 EKIMAYVQQPC
-548 YIDNDEIF
+548 YIDNDEVF
-556 VSMSSGLSFY
+556 VSISSGLSFY
-566 PNHSTNLDTLITYA
+566 PEHSTNLDTLITYA

-585 ASKRNGGNK
+585 ASKRQGGSK
-594 VTIYHDSLIKKQT
+594 VSIYHDSLNKKQA
-607 ERVQIET
+607 EKVHIET
-614 RLRKAIQKSDIDV
+614 RLRKAIQKGGIDV

-635 KHNVITGVEALVR
+635 HRNVITGVEALVR

-656 VSPEVFIPIAEE
+656 VSPEAFIPIAEE
-668 AGLIHSLWEVVMKK
+668 AGLIQYLWEVVMKK
-682 ACSQVSKWNKD
+682 ACSQVSEWNKVSD
-693 RNEKMTLAVNFSPRQ
+693 EKMTLAVNFSPRQ
-708 FQDPIVLVN
+708 FQDPVVLVN
-717 EIQQFLSL
+717 EIKHFLSL
-725 HRFDPT
+725 HRFDPA

-816 KLQVIAE
+816 KLEVIAE
-823 GVEEEYQQA
+823 GVEEEYQKA
-832 FLIKN
+832 FLMKN

-852 AKDFEAA
+852 AEDFEEA
-859 FLNC
+859 FLNS

>member
-1 MNMFLKELDQVFTNR
+1 M
-16 RPSRVSIKKKLS
+16 SIKKKLS
-28 LFFTLLVLCILLANN
+28 VFFTLLVLCILLANN

-52 RLIEFNQKEIT
+52 RLIEFNKKEIT
-63 LVTEEIGYEVEN
+63 LVTEEIAYEVEN
-75 SKNSALYLED
+75 SKNSASYMEN
-85 RMGQELRTASIAIQN
+85 RMAQELRTASVAIQD
-100 SLPADYHDIS
+100 SLPADYHDVS
-110 NEQLKQLAEKVMVS
+110 NDQLKRLAKKLMIS
-124 HITLLAPVGDD
+124 HITLLAPAGDD
-135 IVGVRSSDADEV
+135 IIGVKSSDPKEI
-147 NMSTKEWGFWY
+147 NMSTKEWGYWY
-158 TSFKQLLS
+158 TSFRQLLS
-166 KQPVTTTRGVTL
+166 QQTITTKKGVTL

-190 SNPDHIDKWGYYYD
+190 SNPNHIDKWGYYYD

-211 NPYFRDNHVFDVE
+211 DPYFRDRHVLDFE
-224 KKFGP
+224 KRFGP
-229 TNVMNRFTKKLDGV
+229 TNVMNRFTENLEGV
-243 LELTVFNPETFGEK
+243 LELTVFNPKNFGK
-257 NQNVYLNGNKYIRI
+257 RNQNVYLNGNKYIKI
-271 DDRPIWYGTYMYRN
+271 KDQPIWYGTYTYRN
-285 TSHDK
+285 TERDK
-290 KLIHNAL
+290 KSIQEVL

-306 TEINH
+306 AEINH
-311 KKILKTL
+311 KKVLKTL
-318 VPIKEKNSP
+318 VPIKEKNTP
-327 TYVIGVVY
+327 AYVIGVVY

-356 PFIFLVLVTS
+356 PFIFIVLIIS
-366 SIFSTSITRPI
+366 FIFSTSITRPI
-377 KRIMGHVNQIA
+377 KHIMEHVNQIA

-406 LVANINDLS
+406 LVANINHLS

-452 ELNRRLIES
+452 QLNRRLIES
-461 KDKSIDH
+461 KEKSIRH

-483 DTLGHSKGDKLIQ
+483 DTLGHSKGDQLIQ
-496 IVANRIKEC
+496 LIANRIKEC
-505 LPSSNSFLTRQGGD
+505 LPSANSFLTRQGGD

-524 FSDFAP
+524 FSDFTP
-530 NEVECIA
+530 EEVKGIT
-537 EKMLAYVQQPC
+537 EKIMAYVQQPC
-548 YIDNDEIF
+548 YIDNDEVF
-556 VSMSSGLSFY
+556 VSISSGLSFY
-566 PNHSTNLDTLITYA
+566 PEHSTNLDTLITYA

-585 ASKRNGGNK
+585 ASKRQGGSK
-594 VTIYHDSLIKKQT
+594 VSIYHDSLNKKQA
-607 ERVQIET
+607 EKVHIET
-614 RLRKAIQKSDIDV
+614 RLRKAIQKGDIDV

-635 KHNVITGVEALVR
+635 QRNVITGVEALVR

-656 VSPEVFIPIAEE
+656 VSPEAFIPIAEE
-668 AGLIHSLWEVVMKK
+668 AGLIQYLWEVVMKK
-682 ACSQVSKWNKD
+682 ACSQVSEWNKVSD
-693 RNEKMTLAVNFSPRQ
+693 EKMTLAVNFSPRQ
-708 FQDPIVLVN
+708 FQDPVVLVN
-717 EIQQFLSL
+717 EIKHFLSL
-725 HRFDPT
+725 HRFDPA

-816 KLQVIAE
+816 KLEVIAE
-823 GVEEEYQQA
+823 GVEEEYQKA
-832 FLIKN
+832 FLMKN

-852 AKDFEAA
+852 AEDFEEA
-859 FLNC
+859 FLNS

>member
-1 MNMFLKELDQVFTNR
+1 M
-16 RPSRVSIKKKLS
+16 SIKKKLS
-28 LFFTLLVLCILLANN
+28 VFFTLLVLCILLANN

-52 RLIEFNQKEIT
+52 RLIEFNKKEIT
-63 LVTEEIGYEVEN
+63 LVTEEIAYEVEN
-75 SKNSALYLED
+75 SKNSASYMEN
-85 RMGQELRTASIAIQN
+85 RMAQELRTASIAIQD
-100 SLPADYHDIS
+100 SLPADYHDVS
-110 NEQLKQLAEKVMVS
+110 NDQLKRLAKKLMIS
-124 HITLLAPVGDD
+124 HITLLAPAGDD
-135 IVGVRSSDADEV
+135 IIGVKSSDPKEI
-147 NMSTKEWGFWY
+147 NMSTKEWGYWY
-158 TSFKQLLS
+158 TSFRQLLS
-166 KQPVTTTRGVTL
+166 QQTITTKKGVTL

-190 SNPDHIDKWGYYYD
+190 SNPNHIDKWGYYYD

-211 NPYFRDNHVFDVE
+211 DPYFRDRHVLDFE
-224 KKFGP
+224 KRFGP
-229 TNVMNRFTKKLDGV
+229 TNVMNRFTENLEGV
-243 LELTVFNPETFGEK
+243 LELTVFNPKNFGK
-257 NQNVYLNGNKYIRI
+257 RNQNVYLNGNKYIKI
-271 DDRPIWYGTYMYRN
+271 KDQPIWYGTYTYRN
-285 TSHDK
+285 TERDK
-290 KLIHNAL
+290 KSIQEVL

-306 TEINH
+306 AEINH
-311 KKILKTL
+311 KKVLKTL
-318 VPIKEKNSP
+318 VPIKEKNTP
-327 TYVIGVVY
+327 AYVIGVVY

-356 PFIFLVLVTS
+356 PFIFIVLIISFV
-366 SIFSTSITRPI
+366 FSTSITRPI
-377 KRIMGHVNQIA
+377 KHIMEHVNQIA

-395 LNTRRKDELGG
+395 LNVRRKDELGG
-406 LVANINDLS
+406 LVANINHLS

-461 KDKSIDH
+461 KEKSIRH

-483 DTLGHSKGDKLIQ
+483 DTLGHSKGDQLIQ
-496 IVANRIKEC
+496 LIANRIKEC
-505 LPSSNSFLTRQGGD
+505 LPPANSFLTRQGGD

-524 FSDFAP
+524 FSDFTP
-530 NEVECIA
+530 EEVKCIT
-537 EKMLAYVQQPC
+537 EKIIAYVQQPC
-548 YIDNDEIF
+548 YIDNDEVF
-556 VSMSSGLSFY
+556 VSISSGLSFY
-566 PNHSTNLDTLITYA
+566 PEHSTNLDTLITYA

-585 ASKRNGGNK
+585 ASKRQGGSK
-594 VTIYHDSLIKKQT
+594 VSIYHDSLNQKQA
-607 ERVQIET
+607 EKVHIET
-614 RLRKAIQKSDIDV
+614 RLRKAIQKGDIDV

-635 KHNVITGVEALVR
+635 HRNVITGVEALVR

-668 AGLIHSLWEVVMKK
+668 TGLIQSLWEVVMRK
-682 ACSQVSKWNKD
+682 ACSQVSKWNKE

-717 EIQQFLSL
+717 EIQHFLSL

-771 YSSLSYLKKLPIDCL
+771 YSSLSYLRKLPIDCL

-801 NSEIAQAIISLSQSL
+801 NSEIAQAIISLSRSL

-823 GVEEEYQQA
+823 GVEEEYQKA
-832 FLIKN
+832 FLMEN

-859 FLNC
+859 FLNS

>member
-1 MNMFLKELDQVFTNR
+1 M
-16 RPSRVSIKKKLS
+16 SIKKKLS
-28 LFFTLLVLCILLANN
+28 VFFTLLVLCILLANN

-52 RLIEFNQKEIT
+52 RLTEFNQREIT
-63 LVTEEIGYEVEN
+63 LVTEEIAYEVEN
-75 SKNSALYLED
+75 SKNSASYMED
-85 RMGQELRTASIAIQN
+85 RMAQELRTASIAIQQ
-100 SLPADYHDIS
+100 SLPADYRDVT
-110 NEQLKQLAEKVMVS
+110 NDQLKQLAKKLMVS
-124 HITLLAPVGDD
+124 HITLLAPVEGD
-135 IVGVRSSDADEV
+135 IIGVKSSDPKEI
-147 NMSTKEWGFWY
+147 NMSTKEWGYWY
-158 TSFKQLLS
+158 TSFQQLLS
-166 KQPVTTTRGVTL
+166 QQPVTTTKGLAL
-178 PHFWSGPIEVAS
+178 PHYWSGPIEVAS
-190 SNPDHIDKWGYYYD
+190 SNPNHIDKWGYYYD

-211 NPYFRDNHVFDVE
+211 DPYFQDRHVLDFE
-224 KKFGP
+224 KRFGP
-229 TNVMNRFTKKLDGV
+229 TNVMNRFTENLEGV
-243 LELTVFNPETFGEK
+243 LELTAFNPKNFGK
-257 NQNVYLNGNKYIRI
+257 RNQNVYLNGNKYIRI
-271 DDRPIWYGTYMYRN
+271 KDQPIWYGTYTYRN
-285 TSHDK
+285 TERDK
-290 KLIHNAL
+290 KSIQKAL
-297 KTGKSQSYL
+297 KTGKSQSY
-306 TEINH
+306 TAEINH
-311 KKILKTL
+311 KKVLKTL

-327 TYVIGVVY
+327 AYVIGVVY

-356 PFIFLVLVTS
+356 PFIFIVLIISFV
-366 SIFSTSITRPI
+366 FSTSITRPI
-377 KRIMGHVNQIA
+377 KHIMEHVNQIA

-395 LNTRRKDELGG
+395 LNVRRKDELGG
-406 LVANINDLS
+406 LVANINHLS

-461 KDKSIDH
+461 KEKSIRH

-483 DTLGHSKGDKLIQ
+483 DTLGHSKGDQLIQ
-496 IVANRIKEC
+496 LVANRIKEC
-505 LPSSNSFLTRQGGD
+505 LPSANSFLTRQGGD

-524 FSDFAP
+524 FSDFTP
-530 NEVECIA
+530 EEVERIT
-537 EKMLAYVQQPC
+537 EKIIAYVQQPC
-548 YIDNDEIF
+548 YIDNDEVF
-556 VSMSSGLSFY
+556 VSISSGLSFY
-566 PNHSTNLDTLITYA
+566 PEHSTNLDTLITYA

-585 ASKRNGGNK
+585 ASKRQGGSK
-594 VTIYHDSLIKKQT
+594 VSIYHDSLNQKQA
-607 ERVQIET
+607 EKVHIET
-614 RLRKAIQKSDIDV
+614 RLRKAIQKGDIDV

-635 KHNVITGVEALVR
+635 KRNVITGVEALVR

-656 VSPEVFIPIAEE
+656 VSPEAFIPIAEE
-668 AGLIHSLWEVVMKK
+668 AGLIQSLWEVVMKK
-682 ACSQVSKWNKD
+682 ACFQVSKWNKA

-717 EIQQFLSL
+717 EIQQFLSH

-823 GVEEEYQQA
+823 GVEEEYQKA
-832 FLIKN
+832 FLMKN

-859 FLNC
+859 FLNS

>member
-1 MNMFLKELDQVFTNR
+1 M
-16 RPSRVSIKKKLS
+16 SIKKKLS
-28 LFFTLLVLCILLANN
+28 VFFTLLVLCILLANN

-52 RLIEFNQKEIT
+52 RLTEFNQREIT
-63 LVTEEIGYEVEN
+63 LVTEEIAYEVEN
-75 SKNSALYLED
+75 SKNSASYMED
-85 RMGQELRTASIAIQN
+85 RMAQELRTASIAIQQ

-110 NEQLKQLAEKVMVS
+110 NDELKQLAKKLRVS
-124 HITLLAPVGDD
+124 HITLLAPVEGD
-135 IVGVRSSDADEV
+135 IIGVKSSDPKEI
-147 NMSTKEWGFWY
+147 NMSTKEWGYWY
-158 TSFKQLLS
+158 TSFQQLLS
-166 KQPVTTTRGVTL
+166 QQPVTTTKGLTL

-190 SNPDHIDKWGYYYD
+190 SNPNHIDKWGYYYD

-211 NPYFRDNHVFDVE
+211 DPYFRDRHVLDFE
-224 KKFGP
+224 KRFGP
-229 TNVMNRFTKKLDGV
+229 TNVMNRFTKNLEGV
-243 LELTVFNPETFGEK
+243 LELTAFNPKNFGK
-257 NQNVYLNGNKYIRI
+257 RNQNVYLNGNKYIRI
-271 DDRPIWYGTYMYRN
+271 KDQPIWYGTYTYRN
-285 TSHDK
+285 TERDK
-290 KLIHNAL
+290 MSIQKAL
-297 KTGKSQSYL
+297 KTGKSQSY
-306 TEINH
+306 TAKINH
-311 KKILKTL
+311 KKVLKTL

-327 TYVIGVVY
+327 AYVIGVVY

-356 PFIFLVLVTS
+356 PFIFIVLIISFV
-366 SIFSTSITRPI
+366 FSTSITRPI
-377 KRIMGHVNQIA
+377 KHIMEHVNQIA

-395 LNTRRKDELGG
+395 LNVRRKDELGG
-406 LVANINDLS
+406 LVANINHLS

-461 KDKSIDH
+461 KEKSIRH

-483 DTLGHSKGDKLIQ
+483 DTLGHSKGDQLIQ
-496 IVANRIKEC
+496 LIANRIKEC
-505 LPSSNSFLTRQGGD
+505 LPPANNFLTRQGGD

-524 FSDFAP
+524 FSDFTP
-530 NEVECIA
+530 EEVEGIT
-537 EKMLAYVQQPC
+537 EKIMAYVQQPC
-548 YIDNDEIF
+548 YIDNDEVF
-556 VSMSSGLSFY
+556 VSISSGLSFY
-566 PNHSTNLDTLITYA
+566 PEHSTNLDTLITYA

-585 ASKRNGGNK
+585 ASKRQGGSK
-594 VTIYHDSLIKKQT
+594 VSIYHDSLNQKQA
-607 ERVQIET
+607 EKVHIET
-614 RLRKAIQKSDIDV
+614 RLRKAIQKGDIDV

-635 KHNVITGVEALVR
+635 KRNVITGVEALVR

-656 VSPEVFIPIAEE
+656 VSPEAFIPIAEE
-668 AGLIHSLWEVVMKK
+668 AGLIQSLWEVVMKK
-682 ACSQVSKWNKD
+682 ACFQVSKWNKD
-693 RNEKMTLAVNFSPRQ
+693 RNGKMTLAVNFSPRQ

-823 GVEEEYQQA
+823 GVEEEYQKA
-832 FLIKN
+832 FLMEN
-837 GCDHMQGYLFSKPLA
+837 GCDHMQGYLFSKPLNA
-852 AKDFEAA
+852 EDFEAA
-859 FLNC
+859 FLNS

>member
-1 MNMFLKELDQVFTNR
+1 
-16 RPSRVSIKKKLS
+16 VSIKKKLS
-28 LFFTLLVLCILLANN
+28 VFFTLLVLCILLANN

-52 RLIEFNQKEIT
+52 RLIEFNKKEIT
-63 LVTEEIGYEVEN
+63 LVTEEIAYEVEN
-75 SKNSALYLED
+75 SKNSASYMEN
-85 RMGQELRTASIAIQN
+85 RMAQELRTASIAIQD
-100 SLPADYHDIS
+100 SLPADYHDVS
-110 NEQLKQLAEKVMVS
+110 NDQLKRLAKKLMIS
-124 HITLLAPVGDD
+124 HITLLAPAGDD
-135 IVGVRSSDADEV
+135 IIGVKSSDPKEI
-147 NMSTKEWGFWY
+147 NMSTKEWGYWY
-158 TSFKQLLS
+158 TSFRQLLS
-166 KQPVTTTRGVTL
+166 QQTITTKKGVTL

-190 SNPDHIDKWGYYYD
+190 SNPNHIDKWGYYYD

-211 NPYFRDNHVFDVE
+211 DPYFRDRHVLDFE
-224 KKFGP
+224 KRFGP
-229 TNVMNRFTKKLDGV
+229 TNVMNRFTENLEGV
-243 LELTVFNPETFGEK
+243 LELTVFNPKNFGK
-257 NQNVYLNGNKYIRI
+257 RNQNVYLNGNKYIKI
-271 DDRPIWYGTYMYRN
+271 KDQPIWYGTYTYRN
-285 TSHDK
+285 TERDK
-290 KLIHNAL
+290 KSIQEVL

-306 TEINH
+306 AEINH
-311 KKILKTL
+311 KKVLKTL
-318 VPIKEKNSP
+318 VPIKEKNTP
-327 TYVIGVVY
+327 AYVIGVVY

-356 PFIFLVLVTS
+356 PFIFIVLIIS
-366 SIFSTSITRPI
+366 FIFSTSITRPI
-377 KRIMGHVNQIA
+377 KHIMEHVNQIA

-406 LVANINDLS
+406 LVANINHLS

-452 ELNRRLIES
+452 QLNRRLIES
-461 KDKSIDH
+461 KEKSIRH

-483 DTLGHSKGDKLIQ
+483 DTLGHSKGDQLIQ
-496 IVANRIKEC
+496 LIANRIKEC
-505 LPSSNSFLTRQGGD
+505 LPSANSFLTRQGGD

-524 FSDFAP
+524 FSDFTP
-530 NEVECIA
+530 EEVKGIT
-537 EKMLAYVQQPC
+537 EKIMAYVQQPC
-548 YIDNDEIF
+548 YIDNDEVF
-556 VSMSSGLSFY
+556 VSISSGLSFY
-566 PNHSTNLDTLITYA
+566 PEHSTNLDTLITYA

-585 ASKRNGGNK
+585 ASKRQGGSK
-594 VTIYHDSLIKKQT
+594 VSIYHDSLNKKQA
-607 ERVQIET
+607 EKVHIET
-614 RLRKAIQKSDIDV
+614 RLRKAIQKGDIDV

-635 KHNVITGVEALVR
+635 KRNVITGVEALVR

-656 VSPEVFIPIAEE
+656 VSPEAFIPIAEE
-668 AGLIHSLWEVVMKK
+668 AGLIQYLWEVVMKK
-682 ACSQVSKWNKD
+682 ACSQVSEWNKVSD
-693 RNEKMTLAVNFSPRQ
+693 EKMTLAVNFSPRQ
-708 FQDPIVLVN
+708 FQDPVVLVN
-717 EIQQFLSL
+717 EIKHFLSL
-725 HRFDPT
+725 HRFDPA

-816 KLQVIAE
+816 KLEVIAE
-823 GVEEEYQQA
+823 GVEEEYQKA
-832 FLIKN
+832 FLMKN

-852 AKDFEAA
+852 AEDFEEA
-859 FLNC
+859 FLNS

>member
-1 MNMFLKELDQVFTNR
+1 M
-16 RPSRVSIKKKLS
+16 SIKKKLS
-28 LFFTLLVLCILLANN
+28 VFFTLLVLCILLANN

-52 RLIEFNQKEIT
+52 RLIEFNKKEIT
-63 LVTEEIGYEVEN
+63 LVTEEIAYEVEN
-75 SKNSALYLED
+75 SKNSASYMEN
-85 RMGQELRTASIAIQN
+85 RMAQELRTASVAIQD
-100 SLPADYHDIS
+100 SLPADYHDVS
-110 NEQLKQLAEKVMVS
+110 NDELKRLAKKLMIS
-124 HITLLAPVGDD
+124 HITLLAPAGDD
-135 IVGVRSSDADEV
+135 IIGVKSSDPKEI
-147 NMSTKEWGFWY
+147 NMSTKEWGYWY
-158 TSFKQLLS
+158 TSFRQLLS
-166 KQPVTTTRGVTL
+166 QQTITTKKGVTL

-190 SNPDHIDKWGYYYD
+190 SNPNHIDKWGYYYD

-211 NPYFRDNHVFDVE
+211 DPYFRDRHVLDFE
-224 KKFGP
+224 KRFGP
-229 TNVMNRFTKKLDGV
+229 TNVMNRFTENLEGV
-243 LELTVFNPETFGEK
+243 LELTVFNPKNFGK
-257 NQNVYLNGNKYIRI
+257 RNQNVYLNGNKYIKI
-271 DDRPIWYGTYMYRN
+271 KDQPIWYGTYTYRN
-285 TSHDK
+285 TERDK
-290 KLIHNAL
+290 KSIQEVL

-306 TEINH
+306 AEINH
-311 KKILKTL
+311 KKVLKTL
-318 VPIKEKNSP
+318 VPIKEKNTP
-327 TYVIGVVY
+327 AYVIGVVY

-356 PFIFLVLVTS
+356 PFIFIVLIIS
-366 SIFSTSITRPI
+366 FIFSTSITRPI
-377 KRIMGHVNQIA
+377 KHIMEHVNQIA

-406 LVANINDLS
+406 LVANINHLS

-452 ELNRRLIES
+452 QLNRRLIES
-461 KDKSIDH
+461 KEKSIRH

-483 DTLGHSKGDKLIQ
+483 DTLGHSKGDQLIQ
-496 IVANRIKEC
+496 LIANRIKEC
-505 LPSSNSFLTRQGGD
+505 LPSANSFLTRQGGD

-524 FSDFAP
+524 FSDFTP
-530 NEVECIA
+530 EEVKGIT
-537 EKMLAYVQQPC
+537 EKIMAYVQQPC
-548 YIDNDEIF
+548 YIDNDEVF
-556 VSMSSGLSFY
+556 VSISSGLSFY
-566 PNHSTNLDTLITYA
+566 PEHSTNLDTLITYA

-585 ASKRNGGNK
+585 ASKRQGGSK
-594 VTIYHDSLIKKQT
+594 VSIYHDSLNKKQA
-607 ERVQIET
+607 EKVHIET
-614 RLRKAIQKSDIDV
+614 RLRKAIQKGDIDV

-635 KHNVITGVEALVR
+635 KRNVITGVEALVR

-656 VSPEVFIPIAEE
+656 VSPEAFIPIAEE
-668 AGLIHSLWEVVMKK
+668 AGLIQYLWEVVMKK
-682 ACSQVSKWNKD
+682 ACSQVSEWNKVSD
-693 RNEKMTLAVNFSPRQ
+693 EKMTLAVNFSPRQ
-708 FQDPIVLVN
+708 FQDPVVLVN
-717 EIQQFLSL
+717 EIKHFLSL
-725 HRFDPT
+725 HRFDPA

-816 KLQVIAE
+816 KLEVIAE
-823 GVEEEYQQA
+823 GVEEEYQKA
-832 FLIKN
+832 FLMKN

-852 AKDFEAA
+852 AEDFEEA
-859 FLNC
+859 FLNS

>member
-1 MNMFLKELDQVFTNR
+1 M
-16 RPSRVSIKKKLS
+16 SIKKKLS
-28 LFFTLLVLCILLANN
+28 VFFTLLVLCILLANN

-52 RLIEFNQKEIT
+52 RLTEFNQREIT
-63 LVTEEIGYEVEN
+63 LVTEQIAYEVEN
-75 SKNSALYLED
+75 SKNSASYMED
-85 RMGQELRTASIAIQN
+85 RMAQELRTASIAIQQ
-100 SLPADYHDIS
+100 SLPADYRDVT
-110 NEQLKQLAEKVMVS
+110 NDQLKQLAKKLMVS
-124 HITLLAPVGDD
+124 HITLLALVEGD
-135 IVGVRSSDADEV
+135 IIGVKSSDPKEI
-147 NMSTKEWGFWY
+147 NMSTKEWGYWY
-158 TSFKQLLS
+158 TSFQQLLS
-166 KQPVTTTRGVTL
+166 QQPVTTTKGLTL

-190 SNPDHIDKWGYYYD
+190 SNPNHIDKWGYYYD

-211 NPYFRDNHVFDVE
+211 DPYFRDQHVLNFE
-224 KKFGP
+224 KRFGP
-229 TNVMNRFTKKLDGV
+229 TNVMNRFTENLEGV
-243 LELTVFNPETFGEK
+243 LELTAFNPKNFGK
-257 NQNVYLNGNKYIRI
+257 RNQNVYLNGNKYIKI
-271 DDRPIWYGTYMYRN
+271 KDQPIWYGTYTYRN
-285 TSHDK
+285 TERDK
-290 KLIHNAL
+290 KSIQKAL
-297 KTGKSQSYL
+297 KTGNSQSY
-306 TEINH
+306 TAEINH
-311 KKILKTL
+311 KKVLKTL

-327 TYVIGVVY
+327 AYVIGVVY

-356 PFIFLVLVTS
+356 PFIFIVLIISFV
-366 SIFSTSITRPI
+366 FSTSITRPI
-377 KRIMGHVNQIA
+377 KHIMEHVNQIA

-395 LNTRRKDELGG
+395 LNVRRKDELGG
-406 LVANINDLS
+406 LVANINHLS

-461 KDKSIDH
+461 KEKSIRH

-483 DTLGHSKGDKLIQ
+483 DTLGHSKGDQLIQ
-496 IVANRIKEC
+496 LIANRIKEC
-505 LPSSNSFLTRQGGD
+505 LPPANNFLTRQGGD

-524 FSDFAP
+524 FSDFTP
-530 NEVECIA
+530 EEVEGIT
-537 EKMLAYVQQPC
+537 EKIMAYVQQPC
-548 YIDNDEIF
+548 YIDNDEVF
-556 VSMSSGLSFY
+556 VSISSGLSFY
-566 PNHSTNLDTLITYA
+566 PEHSTNLDTLITYA

-585 ASKRNGGNK
+585 ASKRQGGSK
-594 VTIYHDSLIKKQT
+594 VSIYHDSLNKKQA
-607 ERVQIET
+607 EKVHIET
-614 RLRKAIQKSDIDV
+614 RLRKAIQKGDIDV

-635 KHNVITGVEALVR
+635 HRNVITGVEALVR

-656 VSPEVFIPIAEE
+656 VSPEAFIPIAEE
-668 AGLIHSLWEVVMKK
+668 AGLIQYLWEVVMKK
-682 ACSQVSKWNKD
+682 ACSQVSEWNKVSD
-693 RNEKMTLAVNFSPRQ
+693 EKMTLAVNFSPRQ
-708 FQDPIVLVN
+708 FQDPVVLVN
-717 EIQQFLSL
+717 EIKHFLSL
-725 HRFDPT
+725 HRFDPA

-816 KLQVIAE
+816 KLEVIAE
-823 GVEEEYQQA
+823 GVEEEYQKA
-832 FLIKN
+832 FLMKN

-852 AKDFEAA
+852 AEDFEEA
-859 FLNC
+859 FLNS

>member
-1 MNMFLKELDQVFTNR
+1 M
-16 RPSRVSIKKKLS
+16 SIKKKLS
-28 LFFTLLVLCILLANN
+28 VFFTLLVLCILLANN

-52 RLIEFNQKEIT
+52 RLTEFNQREIT
-63 LVTEEIGYEVEN
+63 LVTEEIAYEVEN
-75 SKNSALYLED
+75 SKNSASYMED
-85 RMGQELRTASIAIQN
+85 RMAQELRTASIAIQQ
-100 SLPADYHDIS
+100 SLPADYHDVS
-110 NEQLKQLAEKVMVS
+110 NDELKQLAKKLRVS
-124 HITLLAPVGDD
+124 HITLLAPVEGD
-135 IVGVRSSDADEV
+135 IIGVKSSDPKEI
-147 NMSTKEWGFWY
+147 NMSTKEWGYWY
-158 TSFKQLLS
+158 TSFQQLLS
-166 KQPVTTTRGVTL
+166 QQPVTTTKGLTL

-190 SNPDHIDKWGYYYD
+190 SNPNHIDKWGYYYD

-211 NPYFRDNHVFDVE
+211 DPYFRDRHVLDFE
-224 KKFGP
+224 KRFGP
-229 TNVMNRFTKKLDGV
+229 TNVMNRFTENLEGV
-243 LELTVFNPETFGEK
+243 LELTAFNPKNFGK
-257 NQNVYLNGNKYIRI
+257 RNQNVYLNGNKYIRI
-271 DDRPIWYGTYMYRN
+271 KDQPIWYGTYTYQN
-285 TSHDK
+285 TERDK
-290 KLIHNAL
+290 MSIQKAL
-297 KTGKSQSYL
+297 KTGKSQSY
-306 TEINH
+306 TAKINH
-311 KKILKTL
+311 KKVLKTL

-327 TYVIGVVY
+327 AYVIGVVY

-356 PFIFLVLVTS
+356 PFIFIVLVIS
-366 SIFSTSITRPI
+366 FVFSTSITRPI
-377 KRIMGHVNQIA
+377 KHIMEHVNQIA

-395 LNTRRKDELGG
+395 LNVRRKDELGG
-406 LVANINDLS
+406 LVANINHLS

-461 KDKSIDH
+461 KEKSIRH

-483 DTLGHSKGDKLIQ
+483 DTLGHSKGDQLIQ
-496 IVANRIKEC
+496 LIANRIKEC
-505 LPSSNSFLTRQGGD
+505 LPPANSFLTRQGGD

-524 FSDFAP
+524 FSDFTP
-530 NEVECIA
+530 EEVERIT
-537 EKMLAYVQQPC
+537 EKIMAYVQQPC
-548 YIDNDEIF
+548 YIDNDEVF
-556 VSMSSGLSFY
+556 VSISSGLSFY
-566 PNHSTNLDTLITYA
+566 PEHSTNLDTLITYA

-585 ASKRNGGNK
+585 ASKRQGGSK
-594 VTIYHDSLIKKQT
+594 VSIYHDSLNQKQA
-607 ERVQIET
+607 EKVHIET
-614 RLRKAIQKSDIDV
+614 RLRKAIQKGDIDV

-635 KHNVITGVEALVR
+635 KRNVITGVEALVR

-656 VSPEVFIPIAEE
+656 VSPEVFVPIAEE
-668 AGLIHSLWEVVMKK
+668 AGLIQSLWEVVMKK

-693 RNEKMTLAVNFSPRQ
+693 RNGKMTLAVNFSPRQ

-823 GVEEEYQQA
+823 GVEEEYQKA
-832 FLIKN
+832 FLMEN
-837 GCDHMQGYLFSKPLA
+837 GCDHMQGYLFSKPLNA
-852 AKDFEAA
+852 EDFEAA
-859 FLNC
+859 FLNS

>member
-1 MNMFLKELDQVFTNR
+1 M
-16 RPSRVSIKKKLS
+16 
-28 LFFTLLVLCILLANN
+28 
-43 TLHYIRSKN
+43 
-52 RLIEFNQKEIT
+52 
-63 LVTEEIGYEVEN
+63 TEEIAYEVEN
-75 SKNSALYLED
+75 SKNSASYMED
-85 RMGQELRTASIAIQN
+85 RMAQELRTASIAIQQ

-110 NEQLKQLAEKVMVS
+110 NDELKQLAKKLMVS
-124 HITLLAPVGDD
+124 HITLLAPVEGD
-135 IVGVRSSDADEV
+135 IIGVKSSDPKEI
-147 NMSTKEWGFWY
+147 NMSTKEWGYWY
-158 TSFKQLLS
+158 TSFQQLLS
-166 KQPVTTTRGVTL
+166 QQPVTTTKGLTL

-190 SNPDHIDKWGYYYD
+190 SNPNHIDKWGYYYD

-211 NPYFRDNHVFDVE
+211 DPYFRDRHVLDFE
-224 KKFGP
+224 KRFGP
-229 TNVMNRFTKKLDGV
+229 TNVMNRFTENLEGV
-243 LELTVFNPETFGEK
+243 LELTAFNPKNFGK
-257 NQNVYLNGNKYIRI
+257 RNQNVYLNGNKYIRI
-271 DDRPIWYGTYMYRN
+271 KDQPIWYGTYTYRN
-285 TSHDK
+285 TERDK
-290 KLIHNAL
+290 KSIQKAL
-297 KTGKSQSYL
+297 KTGKPQSY
-306 TEINH
+306 TAEINH
-311 KKILKTL
+311 KKVLKTL

-327 TYVIGVVY
+327 AYVIGVVY
-335 DYGLIEKELQ
+335 DYGLIEKELK

-356 PFIFLVLVTS
+356 PFIFIVLIISFV
-366 SIFSTSITRPI
+366 FSTSITRPI
-377 KRIMGHVNQIA
+377 KHIMEHVNQIA

-395 LNTRRKDELGG
+395 LNVRRKDELGG
-406 LVANINDLS
+406 LVANINHLS

-461 KDKSIDH
+461 KEKSIRH

-483 DTLGHSKGDKLIQ
+483 DTLGHSKGDQLIQ
-496 IVANRIKEC
+496 LIANRIKEC
-505 LPSSNSFLTRQGGD
+505 LPPANSFLTRQGGD

-524 FSDFAP
+524 FSDFTP
-530 NEVECIA
+530 EEVKCIT
-537 EKMLAYVQQPC
+537 EKIIAYVQQPC
-548 YIDNDEIF
+548 YIDNDEVF
-556 VSMSSGLSFY
+556 VSISSGLSFY
-566 PNHSTNLDTLITYA
+566 PEHSTNLDTLITYA

-585 ASKRNGGNK
+585 ASKRQGGSK
-594 VTIYHDSLIKKQT
+594 VSIYHDSLNQKQA
-607 ERVQIET
+607 EKVHIET
-614 RLRKAIQKSDIDV
+614 RLRKAIQKGDIDV

-635 KHNVITGVEALVR
+635 KRNVITGVEALVR

-656 VSPEVFIPIAEE
+656 VSPEAFIPIAEE
-668 AGLIHSLWEVVMKK
+668 AGLIQSLWGVVMKK

-823 GVEEEYQQA
+823 GVEEEYQKA
-832 FLIKN
+832 FLMEN

-859 FLNC
+859 FLNS

>member
-1 MNMFLKELDQVFTNR
+1 M
-16 RPSRVSIKKKLS
+16 SIKKKLS
-28 LFFTLLVLCILLANN
+28 VFFTLLVLCILLANN

-52 RLIEFNQKEIT
+52 RLTEFNQREIT
-63 LVTEEIGYEVEN
+63 LVTEEIAYEVEN
-75 SKNSALYLED
+75 SKNSASYMED
-85 RMGQELRTASIAIQN
+85 RMAQELRTASIAIQQ
-100 SLPADYHDIS
+100 SLPADYHDVS
-110 NEQLKQLAEKVMVS
+110 NDELKQLAKKLMVS
-124 HITLLAPVGDD
+124 HITLLAPVEGD
-135 IVGVRSSDADEV
+135 IIGVKSSDPKEI
-147 NMSTKEWGFWY
+147 NMSTKEWGYWY
-158 TSFKQLLS
+158 TSFQQLLS
-166 KQPVTTTRGVTL
+166 QQPVTTTKGLTL

-190 SNPDHIDKWGYYYD
+190 SNPNHIDKWGYYYD

-211 NPYFRDNHVFDVE
+211 DPYFRDRHVLDFE

-229 TNVMNRFTKKLDGV
+229 TNVMNRFTENLEGV
-243 LELTVFNPETFGEK
+243 LELTAFNPKNFGK
-257 NQNVYLNGNKYIRI
+257 RNQNVYLNGNKYIRI
-271 DDRPIWYGTYMYRN
+271 KDQPIWYGTYTYRN
-285 TSHDK
+285 TERDK
-290 KLIHNAL
+290 TSIQKAL
-297 KTGKSQSYL
+297 KTGKPQSY
-306 TEINH
+306 TAEINH
-311 KKILKTL
+311 KKVLKTL

-327 TYVIGVVY
+327 AYVIGVVY

-356 PFIFLVLVTS
+356 PFIFIVLIISFV
-366 SIFSTSITRPI
+366 FSTSITRPI
-377 KRIMGHVNQIA
+377 KHIMEHVNQIA

-395 LNTRRKDELGG
+395 LNVRRKDELGG
-406 LVANINDLS
+406 LVANINHLS

-461 KDKSIDH
+461 KEKSIRH

-483 DTLGHSKGDKLIQ
+483 DTLGHSKGDQLIQ
-496 IVANRIKEC
+496 LIANRIKEC
-505 LPSSNSFLTRQGGD
+505 LPPANSFLTRQGGD

-524 FSDFAP
+524 FSDFTP
-530 NEVECIA
+530 EEVKCIT
-537 EKMLAYVQQPC
+537 EKIIAYVQQPC
-548 YIDNDEIF
+548 YIDNDEVF
-556 VSMSSGLSFY
+556 VSISSGLSFY
-566 PNHSTNLDTLITYA
+566 PEHSTNLDTLITYA

-585 ASKRNGGNK
+585 ASKRQGGSK
-594 VTIYHDSLIKKQT
+594 VSIYHDSLNQKQA
-607 ERVQIET
+607 EKVHIET
-614 RLRKAIQKSDIDV
+614 RLRKAIQKGDIDV

-635 KHNVITGVEALVR
+635 KRNVITGVEALVR

-668 AGLIHSLWEVVMKK
+668 AGLIQSLWEIVMRK
-682 ACSQVSKWNKD
+682 ACSQVSKWNKE

-823 GVEEEYQQA
+823 GVEEEYQKA
-832 FLIKN
+832 FLMKN

-852 AKDFEAA
+852 AEDFEAA
-859 FLNC
+859 FLNS

>member
-1 MNMFLKELDQVFTNR
+1 M
-16 RPSRVSIKKKLS
+16 
-28 LFFTLLVLCILLANN
+28 
-43 TLHYIRSKN
+43 
-52 RLIEFNQKEIT
+52 
-63 LVTEEIGYEVEN
+63 
-75 SKNSALYLED
+75 ED
-85 RMGQELRTASIAIQN
+85 RMAQELRTASIAIQQ

-110 NEQLKQLAEKVMVS
+110 NDQLKQLAKKLMIS

-135 IVGVRSSDADEV
+135 IIGVKSSDPKEI
-147 NMSTKEWGFWY
+147 NMSTKEWGYWY
-158 TSFKQLLS
+158 TSFQQLLS
-166 KQPVTTTRGVTL
+166 QQPVTTTKGLTL
-178 PHFWSGPIEVAS
+178 PHYWSGPIEVAS
-190 SNPDHIDKWGYYYD
+190 SNPNHIDKWGYYYD
-204 GSTNYII
+204 GFTNYII
-211 NPYFRDNHVFDVE
+211 DPYFRDRHVLDFE
-224 KKFGP
+224 KRFGP
-229 TNVMNRFTKKLDGV
+229 TNVMNRFTENLEGV
-243 LELTVFNPETFGEK
+243 LELTAFNPKNFGK
-257 NQNVYLNGNKYIRI
+257 RNQNVYLNGHKYIRI
-271 DDRPIWYGTYMYRN
+271 KDQPIWYGTYTYRN
-285 TSHDK
+285 TERDK
-290 KLIHNAL
+290 KSIQKAL
-297 KTGKSQSYL
+297 KTGKSQSY
-306 TEINH
+306 TAEINH
-311 KKILKTL
+311 KKVLKTL
-318 VPIKEKNSP
+318 VPIKEKSSP
-327 TYVIGVVY
+327 AYVIGVVY
-335 DYGLIEKELQ
+335 DYGMIEKELQ

-356 PFIFLVLVTS
+356 PFIFIVLIISFV
-366 SIFSTSITRPI
+366 FSTSITRPI
-377 KRIMGHVNQIA
+377 KHIMEHVNQIA

-395 LNTRRKDELGG
+395 LNVRRKDELGG
-406 LVANINDLS
+406 LVSNINHLS

-420 YVDDLKK
+420 YVADLKK

-461 KDKSIDH
+461 KEKSIRH

-483 DTLGHSKGDKLIQ
+483 DTLGHSKGDQLIQ
-496 IVANRIKEC
+496 LIANRIKEC
-505 LPSSNSFLTRQGGD
+505 LPSANSFLTRQGGD

-524 FSDFAP
+524 FSDFTP
-530 NEVECIA
+530 EEVKGIT
-537 EKMLAYVQQPC
+537 EKIIAYVQQPC
-548 YIDNDEIF
+548 YIDNDEVF
-556 VSMSSGLSFY
+556 VSISSGLSFY
-566 PNHSTNLDTLITYA
+566 PEHSTNLDTLITYA

-585 ASKRNGGNK
+585 ASKRQGGSK
-594 VTIYHDSLIKKQT
+594 VSIYHDSLNQKQA
-607 ERVQIET
+607 EKVHIET
-614 RLRKAIQKSDIDV
+614 RLRKAMQKGDIDV

-635 KHNVITGVEALVR
+635 KRNVITGIEALVR
-648 WNDAELGF
+648 WNDAEFGF
-656 VSPEVFIPIAEE
+656 VSPEAFIPIAEE
-668 AGLIHSLWEVVMKK
+668 AGLIQSLWEVVMKK

-823 GVEEEYQQA
+823 GVEEEYQKA
-832 FLIKN
+832 FLMEN
-837 GCDHMQGYLFSKPLA
+837 GCDYMQGYLFSKPLA
-852 AKDFEAA
+852 AEDFEAA
-859 FLNC
+859 FLNS

>member
-1 MNMFLKELDQVFTNR
+1 M
-16 RPSRVSIKKKLS
+16 SIKKKLS
-28 LFFTLLVLCILLANN
+28 VFFTLLVLCILLANN

-52 RLIEFNQKEIT
+52 RLTEFNQREIT
-63 LVTEEIGYEVEN
+63 LVTEEIAYEVEN
-75 SKNSALYLED
+75 SKNSASYMED
-85 RMGQELRTASIAIQN
+85 RMAQELRTASIAIQQ
-100 SLPADYHDIS
+100 SLPADYRDVT
-110 NEQLKQLAEKVMVS
+110 NDELKQLAKKLMVS
-124 HITLLAPVGDD
+124 HITLLAPVAGD
-135 IVGVRSSDADEV
+135 IIGVKSSDPKEI
-147 NMSTKEWGFWY
+147 NMSTKEWGYWY
-158 TSFKQLLS
+158 TSFQQLLS
-166 KQPVTTTRGVTL
+166 QQPVTTTKGLTL
-178 PHFWSGPIEVAS
+178 PHYWSGPIEVAS
-190 SNPDHIDKWGYYYD
+190 SNPNHIDKWGYYYD

-211 NPYFRDNHVFDVE
+211 DPYFRDQHVLDFE
-224 KKFGP
+224 KRFGP
-229 TNVMNRFTKKLDGV
+229 TNVMNRFTENLEGV
-243 LELTVFNPETFGEK
+243 LELTAFNPKNFGK
-257 NQNVYLNGNKYIRI
+257 RNQNVYLNGNKYIRI
-271 DDRPIWYGTYMYRN
+271 KDQPIWYGTYTYRN
-285 TSHDK
+285 TERDK
-290 KLIHNAL
+290 KSIQKAL
-297 KTGKSQSYL
+297 KTGKSQSY
-306 TEINH
+306 TAEIND
-311 KKILKTL
+311 KKVLKTL

-327 TYVIGVVY
+327 AYVIGVVY
-335 DYGLIEKELQ
+335 DYGLIKKELQ

-356 PFIFLVLVTS
+356 PFIFIVLIISFV
-366 SIFSTSITRPI
+366 FSTSITRPI
-377 KRIMGHVNQIA
+377 KHIMEHVNQIA

-395 LNTRRKDELGG
+395 LNVRRKDELGG
-406 LVANINDLS
+406 LVANINHLS

-420 YVDDLKK
+420 YVADLKK

-452 ELNRRLIES
+452 ELNRRLVES
-461 KDKSIDH
+461 KEKSIRH

-483 DTLGHSKGDKLIQ
+483 DTLGHSKGDQLIQ
-496 IVANRIKEC
+496 LIANRIKEC
-505 LPSSNSFLTRQGGD
+505 LPPANSFLTRQGGD

-524 FSDFAP
+524 FSDFTP
-530 NEVECIA
+530 EEVERIT
-537 EKMLAYVQQPC
+537 EKIIAYVQQPC
-548 YIDNDEIF
+548 YIDNDEVF
-556 VSMSSGLSFY
+556 VSISSGLSFY
-566 PNHSTNLDTLITYA
+566 PEHSTNLDTLITYA

-585 ASKRNGGNK
+585 ASKRQGGSK
-594 VTIYHDSLIKKQT
+594 VSIYHDSLNQKQA
-607 ERVQIET
+607 EKVHIET
-614 RLRKAIQKSDIDV
+614 RLRKAIQKGDIDV

-635 KHNVITGVEALVR
+635 KRNVITGVEALVR

-656 VSPEVFIPIAEE
+656 VSPEAFIPIAEE
-668 AGLIHSLWEVVMKK
+668 TGLIQSLWEVVMKK
-682 ACSQVSKWNKD
+682 ACSQVSKWNKN

-725 HRFDPT
+725 HRFDPA

-816 KLQVIAE
+816 KLEVIAE
-823 GVEEEYQQA
+823 GVEEEYQKA
-832 FLIKN
+832 FLMEN

-859 FLNC
+859 FFNS

>member
-1 MNMFLKELDQVFTNR
+1 M
-16 RPSRVSIKKKLS
+16 SIKKKLS
-28 LFFTLLVLCILLANN
+28 VFFTLLVLCILLANN

-52 RLIEFNQKEIT
+52 RLIEFNKKEIT
-63 LVTEEIGYEVEN
+63 LVTEEIAYEVEN
-75 SKNSALYLED
+75 SKNSASYMEN
-85 RMGQELRTASIAIQN
+85 RMAQELRTASIAIQD
-100 SLPADYHDIS
+100 SLPADYHDVS
-110 NEQLKQLAEKVMVS
+110 NDQLKRLAKKLMIS
-124 HITLLAPVGDD
+124 HITLLAPAGDD
-135 IVGVRSSDADEV
+135 IIGVKSSDPKEI
-147 NMSTKEWGFWY
+147 NMSTKEWGYWY
-158 TSFKQLLS
+158 TSFRQLLS
-166 KQPVTTTRGVTL
+166 QQTITTKKGVTL

-190 SNPDHIDKWGYYYD
+190 SNPNHIDKWGYYYD

-211 NPYFRDNHVFDVE
+211 DPYFRDRHVLDFE
-224 KKFGP
+224 KRFGP
-229 TNVMNRFTKKLDGV
+229 TNVMNRFTENLEGV
-243 LELTVFNPETFGEK
+243 LELTVFNPKNFGK
-257 NQNVYLNGNKYIRI
+257 RNQNVYLNGNKYIKI
-271 DDRPIWYGTYMYRN
+271 KDQPIWYGTYTYRN
-285 TSHDK
+285 TERDK
-290 KLIHNAL
+290 KSIQEVL

-306 TEINH
+306 AEINH
-311 KKILKTL
+311 KKVLKTL
-318 VPIKEKNSP
+318 VPIKEKNTP
-327 TYVIGVVY
+327 AYVIGVVY

-356 PFIFLVLVTS
+356 PFIFIVLIIS
-366 SIFSTSITRPI
+366 FIFSTSITRPI
-377 KRIMGHVNQIA
+377 KHIMEHVNQIA

-406 LVANINDLS
+406 LVANINHLS

-461 KDKSIDH
+461 KEKSIRH

-483 DTLGHSKGDKLIQ
+483 DTLGHSKGDQLIQ
-496 IVANRIKEC
+496 LIANRIKEC
-505 LPSSNSFLTRQGGD
+505 LPPANNFLTRQGGD

-524 FSDFAP
+524 FSDFTP
-530 NEVECIA
+530 EEVEGIT
-537 EKMLAYVQQPC
+537 EKIMAYVQQPC
-548 YIDNDEIF
+548 YIDNDEVF
-556 VSMSSGLSFY
+556 VSISSGLSFY
-566 PNHSTNLDTLITYA
+566 PEHSTNLDTLITYA

-585 ASKRNGGNK
+585 ASKRQGGSK
-594 VTIYHDSLIKKQT
+594 VSIYHDSLNKKQA
-607 ERVQIET
+607 EKVHIET
-614 RLRKAIQKSDIDV
+614 RLRKAIQKGDIDV

-635 KHNVITGVEALVR
+635 HRNVITGVEALVR

-656 VSPEVFIPIAEE
+656 VSPEAFIPIAEE
-668 AGLIHSLWEVVMKK
+668 AGLIQYLWEVVMKK
-682 ACSQVSKWNKD
+682 ACSQVSEWNKVSD
-693 RNEKMTLAVNFSPRQ
+693 EKMTLAVNFSPRQ
-708 FQDPIVLVN
+708 FQDPVVLVN
-717 EIQQFLSL
+717 EIKHFLSL
-725 HRFDPT
+725 HRFDPA

-823 GVEEEYQQA
+823 GVEEEYQKA
-832 FLIKN
+832 FLMEN

-852 AKDFEAA
+852 AEDFEEA
-859 FLNC
+859 FLNS

>member
-1 MNMFLKELDQVFTNR
+1 M
-16 RPSRVSIKKKLS
+16 SIKKKLS
-28 LFFTLLVLCILLANN
+28 VFFTLLVLCILLANN

-52 RLIEFNQKEIT
+52 RLTEFNQREIT
-63 LVTEEIGYEVEN
+63 LVTEEIAYEVEN
-75 SKNSALYLED
+75 SKNSASYMED
-85 RMGQELRTASIAIQN
+85 RMAQELRTASIAIQQ

-110 NEQLKQLAEKVMVS
+110 NDQLKQLAKKLMVS
-124 HITLLAPVGDD
+124 HITLLAPVAGD
-135 IVGVRSSDADEV
+135 IIGVKSSDPMEI
-147 NMSTKEWGFWY
+147 NMSTKEWGYWY
-158 TSFKQLLS
+158 TSFQQLLS
-166 KQPVTTTRGVTL
+166 QQPVTTTKGLTL

-190 SNPDHIDKWGYYYD
+190 SNPNHIDKWGYYHD

-211 NPYFRDNHVFDVE
+211 DPYFRDRHVLDFE
-224 KKFGP
+224 KRFGP
-229 TNVMNRFTKKLDGV
+229 TNVMNRFTENLEGV
-243 LELTVFNPETFGEK
+243 LELTVFNPKNFGK
-257 NQNVYLNGNKYIRI
+257 RNQNVYLNGNKYIKI
-271 DDRPIWYGTYMYRN
+271 KDQPIWYGTYTYRN
-285 TSHDK
+285 TERDK
-290 KLIHNAL
+290 KSIQKVL
-297 KTGKSQSYL
+297 KTGKSQSY
-306 TEINH
+306 TAEINH
-311 KKILKTL
+311 KKVLKTL

-327 TYVIGVVY
+327 AYVIGVVY

-356 PFIFLVLVTS
+356 PFIFIVLIISFV
-366 SIFSTSITRPI
+366 FSTSITRPI
-377 KRIMGHVNQIA
+377 KHIMEHVNQIA

-395 LNTRRKDELGG
+395 LNVRRKDELGG
-406 LVANINDLS
+406 LVANINHLS

-461 KDKSIDH
+461 KEKSIRH

-483 DTLGHSKGDKLIQ
+483 DTLGHSKGDQLIQ
-496 IVANRIKEC
+496 LIANRIKEC
-505 LPSSNSFLTRQGGD
+505 LPSANSFLTRQGGD

-524 FSDFAP
+524 FSDFTP
-530 NEVECIA
+530 EEVERIT
-537 EKMLAYVQQPC
+537 EKIIAYVQQPC
-548 YIDNDEIF
+548 YIDNDEVF
-556 VSMSSGLSFY
+556 VSISSGLSFY
-566 PNHSTNLDTLITYA
+566 PEHSTNLDTLITYA

-585 ASKRNGGNK
+585 ASKRQGGSK
-594 VTIYHDSLIKKQT
+594 VSIYHDSLNQKQA
-607 ERVQIET
+607 EKVHIET
-614 RLRKAIQKSDIDV
+614 RLRKAIQKGDIDV

-635 KHNVITGVEALVR
+635 KRNVITGVEALVR

-656 VSPEVFIPIAEE
+656 VSPEAFIPIAEE
-668 AGLIHSLWEVVMKK
+668 TGLIQSLWEVVMRKS
-682 ACSQVSKWNKD
+682 CSQVSKWNKD

-708 FQDPIVLVN
+708 FQDTIVLVD
-717 EIQQFLSL
+717 EIQHFLSL

-816 KLQVIAE
+816 KLEVIAE
-823 GVEEEYQQA
+823 GVEEEYQKA
-832 FLIKN
+832 FLMEN
-837 GCDHMQGYLFSKPLA
+837 GCDHMQGYLFSKPLN
-852 AKDFEAA
+852 AKDFEKA
-859 FLNC
+859 FLNS

>member
-1 MNMFLKELDQVFTNR
+1 M
-16 RPSRVSIKKKLS
+16 
-28 LFFTLLVLCILLANN
+28 
-43 TLHYIRSKN
+43 HYIRSKN
-52 RLIEFNQKEIT
+52 RLIEFNKKEIT
-63 LVTEEIGYEVEN
+63 LVTEEIAYEVEN
-75 SKNSALYLED
+75 SKNSASYMEN
-85 RMGQELRTASIAIQN
+85 RMAQELRTASIAIQD
-100 SLPADYHDIS
+100 SLPADYHDVS
-110 NEQLKQLAEKVMVS
+110 NDQLKRLAKKLMIS
-124 HITLLAPVGDD
+124 HITLLAPAGDD
-135 IVGVRSSDADEV
+135 IIGVKSSDPKEI
-147 NMSTKEWGFWY
+147 NMSTKEWGYWY
-158 TSFKQLLS
+158 TSFRQLLS
-166 KQPVTTTRGVTL
+166 QQPVTTKKGLAL

-190 SNPDHIDKWGYYYD
+190 SNPNHIDKWGYYYD

-211 NPYFRDNHVFDVE
+211 NPYFRDRHVLDFE
-224 KKFGP
+224 KRFGP
-229 TNVMNRFTKKLDGV
+229 TNVMDRFTENLEGV
-243 LELTVFNPETFGEK
+243 LELTVFNPKNFGK
-257 NQNVYLNGNKYIRI
+257 RNQNVYLNGNKYIKI
-271 DDRPIWYGTYMYRN
+271 KDQPIWYGTYTYRN
-285 TSHDK
+285 TKRDEK
-290 KLIHNAL
+290 FIQKAL
-297 KTGKSQSYL
+297 ETGKSQSYL
-306 TEINH
+306 AEINH
-311 KKILKTL
+311 KKVLKTL

-327 TYVIGVVY
+327 AYVIGVVY

-356 PFIFLVLVTS
+356 PFIFIVLIVS
-366 SIFSTSITRPI
+366 FVFSTSITRPI
-377 KRIMGHVNQIA
+377 KHIMEHVNQIA

-395 LNTRRKDELGG
+395 LNVRRKDELGG
-406 LVANINDLS
+406 LVANINHLS

-461 KDKSIDH
+461 KEKSIRH

-483 DTLGHSKGDKLIQ
+483 DTLGHSKGDQLIQ
-496 IVANRIKEC
+496 LIANRIKEC
-505 LPSSNSFLTRQGGD
+505 LPSANSFLTRQGGD

-524 FSDFAP
+524 FSDFTP
-530 NEVECIA
+530 EEVEETA
-537 EKMLAYVQQPC
+537 EKIIAYVQQPC
-548 YIDNDEIF
+548 YIDNDEVF
-556 VSMSSGLSFY
+556 VSISSGLSFY
-566 PNHSTNLDTLITYA
+566 PEHSTNLDTLITYA

-585 ASKRNGGNK
+585 ASKRQGGSK
-594 VTIYHDSLIKKQT
+594 VSIYHDSLNKKQA
-607 ERVQIET
+607 EKVHIET
-614 RLRKAIQKSDIDV
+614 RLRKAIQKGDIDV

-635 KHNVITGVEALVR
+635 KRNVITGVEALVR

-656 VSPEVFIPIAEE
+656 VSPEAFIPIAEE
-668 AGLIHSLWEVVMKK
+668 AGLIQYLWEVVMKK
-682 ACSQVSKWNKD
+682 ACSQVSEWNKVSD
-693 RNEKMTLAVNFSPRQ
+693 EKMTLAVNFSPRQ
-708 FQDPIVLVN
+708 FQDPVVLVN
-717 EIQQFLSL
+717 EIKHFLSL
-725 HRFDPT
+725 HRFDPA

-747 ETIKALHLLK
+747 ETIKTLHLLK

-823 GVEEEYQQA
+823 GVEEEYQKA
-832 FLIKN
+832 FLMKN

-859 FLNC
+859 FLNS

>member
-1 MNMFLKELDQVFTNR
+1 M
-16 RPSRVSIKKKLS
+16 SIKKKLS
-28 LFFTLLVLCILLANN
+28 VFFTLLVLCILLANN

-52 RLIEFNQKEIT
+52 RLTEFNQREIT
-63 LVTEEIGYEVEN
+63 LVTEEIAYEVEN
-75 SKNSALYLED
+75 SKNSASYMEN
-85 RMGQELRTASIAIQN
+85 RMAQELRTASIAIQQ

-110 NEQLKQLAEKVMVS
+110 NDELKQLAKKLMVS
-124 HITLLAPVGDD
+124 HITLLAPVEGD
-135 IVGVRSSDADEV
+135 IIGVKSSDPKEI
-147 NMSTKEWGFWY
+147 NMSTKEWGYWY
-158 TSFKQLLS
+158 TSFQQLLS
-166 KQPVTTTRGVTL
+166 QQPVTTTKGLTL

-190 SNPDHIDKWGYYYD
+190 SNPNHIDKWGYYYD

-211 NPYFRDNHVFDVE
+211 DPYFRDRHVLDFE
-224 KKFGP
+224 KRFGP
-229 TNVMNRFTKKLDGV
+229 TNVMNRFTENLEGV
-243 LELTVFNPETFGEK
+243 LELTVFNPKNFGK
-257 NQNVYLNGNKYIRI
+257 RNQNVYLNGNKYIKI
-271 DDRPIWYGTYMYRN
+271 KDQPIWYGTYTYRN
-285 TSHDK
+285 TERDK
-290 KLIHNAL
+290 KSIKEAL

-306 TEINH
+306 AEINH
-311 KKILKTL
+311 KKVLKTL
-318 VPIKEKNSP
+318 VPIKEKNTP
-327 TYVIGVVY
+327 AYVIGVVY

-356 PFIFLVLVTS
+356 PFIFIVLIISFV
-366 SIFSTSITRPI
+366 FSASITRPI
-377 KRIMGHVNQIA
+377 KHIMEHVNQIA

-406 LVANINDLS
+406 LVANINHLS

-461 KDKSIDH
+461 KEKSIRH

-483 DTLGHSKGDKLIQ
+483 DTLGHSKGDRLIQ
-496 IVANRIKEC
+496 LIANRIKEC
-505 LPSSNSFLTRQGGD
+505 LPPANSFLTRQGGD

-524 FSDFAP
+524 FSDFTP
-530 NEVECIA
+530 EEVERIT
-537 EKMLAYVQQPC
+537 EKIIAYVQQPC
-548 YIDNDEIF
+548 YIDNDEVF
-556 VSMSSGLSFY
+556 VNISSGLSFY
-566 PNHSTNLDTLITYA
+566 PEHSTNLDTLITYA

-585 ASKRNGGNK
+585 ASKRQGGSK
-594 VTIYHDSLIKKQT
+594 VSIYHDSLNQKQA
-607 ERVQIET
+607 EKVQIET
-614 RLRKAIQKSDIDV
+614 RLRKAIQKGDIDV

-635 KHNVITGVEALVR
+635 KRNVITGVEALVR

-656 VSPEVFIPIAEE
+656 VSPEAFIPIAEE
-668 AGLIHSLWEVVMKK
+668 AGLIQSLWEVVMKK

-717 EIQQFLSL
+717 EIKQFLLL
-725 HRFDPT
+725 HRFDPA

-771 YSSLSYLKKLPIDCL
+771 YSSLSYLKNLPINCL

-801 NSEIAQAIISLSQSL
+801 NSEIAQAIISLSQNL
-816 KLQVIAE
+816 KLEVIAE
-823 GVEEEYQQA
+823 GVEEEYQKA
-832 FLIKN
+832 FLMEN
-837 GCDHMQGYLFSKPLA
+837 GCNHMQGYLFSKPLA

-859 FLNC
+859 FLNS

>member
-1 MNMFLKELDQVFTNR
+1 M
-16 RPSRVSIKKKLS
+16 SIKKKLS
-28 LFFTLLVLCILLANN
+28 VFFTLLVLCILLANN

-52 RLIEFNQKEIT
+52 RLIEFNKKEIT
-63 LVTEEIGYEVEN
+63 LVTEEIAYEVEN
-75 SKNSALYLED
+75 SKNSASYMEN
-85 RMGQELRTASIAIQN
+85 RMAQELRTASIAIQD
-100 SLPADYHDIS
+100 SLPADYHDVS
-110 NEQLKQLAEKVMVS
+110 NDQLKRLAKKLMIS
-124 HITLLAPVGDD
+124 HITLLAPAGDD
-135 IVGVRSSDADEV
+135 IIGVKSSDPKEI
-147 NMSTKEWGFWY
+147 NMSTKEWGYWY
-158 TSFKQLLS
+158 TSFRQLLS
-166 KQPVTTTRGVTL
+166 QQTITTKKGVTL

-190 SNPDHIDKWGYYYD
+190 SNPNHIDKWGYYYD

-211 NPYFRDNHVFDVE
+211 DPYFRDRHVLDFE
-224 KKFGP
+224 KRFGP
-229 TNVMNRFTKKLDGV
+229 TNVMNRFTENLEGV
-243 LELTVFNPETFGEK
+243 LELTVFNPKNFGK
-257 NQNVYLNGNKYIRI
+257 RNQNVYLNGNKYIKI
-271 DDRPIWYGTYMYRN
+271 KDQPIWYGTYTYRN
-285 TSHDK
+285 TERDK
-290 KLIHNAL
+290 KSIQEVL

-306 TEINH
+306 AEINH
-311 KKILKTL
+311 KKVLKTL
-318 VPIKEKNSP
+318 VPIKEKNTP
-327 TYVIGVVY
+327 AYVIGVVY

-356 PFIFLVLVTS
+356 PFIFIVLIIS
-366 SIFSTSITRPI
+366 FIFSTSITRPI
-377 KRIMGHVNQIA
+377 KHIMEHVNQIA
-388 KGNFGKV
+388 KGSFGKV

-406 LVANINDLS
+406 LVANINHLS

-452 ELNRRLIES
+452 QLNRRLIES
-461 KDKSIDH
+461 KEKSIRH

-483 DTLGHSKGDKLIQ
+483 DTLGHSKGDQLIQ
-496 IVANRIKEC
+496 LIANRIKEC
-505 LPSSNSFLTRQGGD
+505 LPSANSFLTRQGGD

-524 FSDFAP
+524 FSDFTP
-530 NEVECIA
+530 EEVKGIT
-537 EKMLAYVQQPC
+537 EKIMAYVQQPC
-548 YIDNDEIF
+548 YIDNDEVF
-556 VSMSSGLSFY
+556 VSISSGLSFY
-566 PNHSTNLDTLITYA
+566 PEHSTNLDTLITYA

-585 ASKRNGGNK
+585 ASKRQGGSK
-594 VTIYHDSLIKKQT
+594 VSIYHDSLNKKQA
-607 ERVQIET
+607 EKVHIET
-614 RLRKAIQKSDIDV
+614 RLRKAIQKGDIDV

-635 KHNVITGVEALVR
+635 KRNVITGVEALVR

-656 VSPEVFIPIAEE
+656 VSPEAFIPIAEE
-668 AGLIHSLWEVVMKK
+668 AGLIQYLWEVVMKK
-682 ACSQVSKWNKD
+682 ACSQVSEWNKVSD
-693 RNEKMTLAVNFSPRQ
+693 EKMTLAVNFSPRQ
-708 FQDPIVLVN
+708 FQDPVVLVN
-717 EIQQFLSL
+717 EIKHFLSL
-725 HRFDPT
+725 HRFDPA

-816 KLQVIAE
+816 KLEVIAE
-823 GVEEEYQQA
+823 GVEEEYQKA
-832 FLIKN
+832 FLMKN

-852 AKDFEAA
+852 AEDFEEA
-859 FLNC
+859 FLNS

>member
-1 MNMFLKELDQVFTNR
+1 M
-16 RPSRVSIKKKLS
+16 SIKKKLS
-28 LFFTLLVLCILLANN
+28 VFFTLLVLCILLANN

-52 RLIEFNQKEIT
+52 RLIEFNKKEIT
-63 LVTEEIGYEVEN
+63 LVTEEIAYEVEN
-75 SKNSALYLED
+75 SKNSASYMEN
-85 RMGQELRTASIAIQN
+85 RMAQELRTASIAIQD
-100 SLPADYHDIS
+100 SLPADYHDVS
-110 NEQLKQLAEKVMVS
+110 NDQLKRLAKKLMIS
-124 HITLLAPVGDD
+124 HITLLAPAGDD
-135 IVGVRSSDADEV
+135 IIGVKSSDPKEI
-147 NMSTKEWGFWY
+147 NMSTKEWGYWY
-158 TSFKQLLS
+158 TSFRQLLS
-166 KQPVTTTRGVTL
+166 QQTITTKKGVTL

-190 SNPDHIDKWGYYYD
+190 SNPNHIDKWGYYYD

-211 NPYFRDNHVFDVE
+211 DPYFRDRHVLDFE
-224 KKFGP
+224 KRFGP
-229 TNVMNRFTKKLDGV
+229 TNVMNRFTENLEGV
-243 LELTVFNPETFGEK
+243 LELTVFNPKNFGK
-257 NQNVYLNGNKYIRI
+257 RNQNVYLNGNKYIKI
-271 DDRPIWYGTYMYRN
+271 KDQPIWYGTYTYRN
-285 TSHDK
+285 TERDK
-290 KLIHNAL
+290 KSIQEVL

-306 TEINH
+306 AEINH
-311 KKILKTL
+311 KKVLKTL
-318 VPIKEKNSP
+318 VPIKEKNTP
-327 TYVIGVVY
+327 AYVIGVVY

-356 PFIFLVLVTS
+356 PFIFIVLIIS
-366 SIFSTSITRPI
+366 FIFSTSITRPI
-377 KRIMGHVNQIA
+377 KHIMEHVNQIA

-406 LVANINDLS
+406 LVANINHLS

-452 ELNRRLIES
+452 QLNRRLIES
-461 KDKSIDH
+461 KEKSIRH

-483 DTLGHSKGDKLIQ
+483 DTLGHSKGDQLIQ
-496 IVANRIKEC
+496 LIANRIKEC
-505 LPSSNSFLTRQGGD
+505 LPSANSFLTRQGGD

-524 FSDFAP
+524 FSDFTP
-530 NEVECIA
+530 EEVKGIT
-537 EKMLAYVQQPC
+537 EKIMAYVQQPC
-548 YIDNDEIF
+548 YIDNDEVF
-556 VSMSSGLSFY
+556 VSISSGLSFY
-566 PNHSTNLDTLITYA
+566 PEHSTNLDTLITYA

-585 ASKRNGGNK
+585 ASKRQGGSK
-594 VTIYHDSLIKKQT
+594 VSIYHDSLNKKQA
-607 ERVQIET
+607 EKVHIET
-614 RLRKAIQKSDIDV
+614 RLRKAIQKGDIDV

-635 KHNVITGVEALVR
+635 KRNVITGVEALVR

-656 VSPEVFIPIAEE
+656 VSPEAFIPIAEE
-668 AGLIHSLWEVVMKK
+668 AGLIQYLWEVVMKK
-682 ACSQVSKWNKD
+682 ACSQVSEWNKVSD
-693 RNEKMTLAVNFSPRQ
+693 EKMTLAVNFSPRQ
-708 FQDPIVLVN
+708 FQDPVVLVN
-717 EIQQFLSL
+717 EIKHFLSL
-725 HRFDPT
+725 HRFDPA

-816 KLQVIAE
+816 KLEVIAE
-823 GVEEEYQQA
+823 GVEEEYQKA
-832 FLIKN
+832 FLMKN

-852 AKDFEAA
+852 AEDFEQA
-859 FLNC
+859 FLNS